1 MKARKRNII
10 SFAICALFV
19 AGLLAGSC
27 YIKEGKQNAVVPV
40 EGYNSKTQGE
50 IKWAYDAIS
59 GDSDS
64 PAMNLHIVGVYQN
77 GDFSKKITNDI
88 VIPDKVPECNE
99 DGKIIA
105 YHKVESLGDADAK
118 NKDSFFLGSFNV
130 TSSGIVV
137 DATACTGLKTVNDWA
152 FSQDAYGSVIE
163 GYGGRV
169 DIYLPDSLEKIG
181 TNCFN
186 QNLIYCN
193 SPNITLNGTDNTSS
207 GFAFCGP
214 ATTPENSLQTTYK
227 AKYRTNIPAILKD
240 PDKFPYIGAA
250 AKEVTLHADAPDGGE
265 VNRGGSGLKYDSVY
279 VFEGKEDEK
288 SRSFGN
294 IYPPKKDHYVF
305 EGYFEK
311 NTQIFDKD
319 GVLLKVPD
327 GTDVYAKW
335 TPEVYQV
342 SFRNNQNTNVQ
353 NEEHSYQEVFSP
365 NLPENFYPTIGYKLI
380 RWEKYSMNANG
391 ETVGEPEKLEPE
403 TTMTVDCNSIFK
415 AILEPIT
422 YTVSFNANGGEVK
435 DAELPNTFDKDYSL
449 TTASRYGY
457 TFDGWYT
464 AKNGGTKVTED
475 TQITRA
481 ENHTLYAHWTART
494 HKVVFDGNG
503 ATSGSM
509 DDLDVTYDTKANPTC
524 RFEKTG
530 YSFTGWSYAK
540 DGDVVD
546 DLSGKVD
553 TVIVYAIW
561 KPNTYK
567 VTFVTNSQS
576 KTEYKFTYDAW
587 EDFPYLYSKFY
598 DFAGWVTDR
607 TKTIPVTERE
617 TAVINYSSGK
627 NKWDIAK
634 DTTLYAAWYKKP
646 SVTFS
651 TKYSDTTAFLGD
663 RELDKTNE
671 VTYEYGE
678 KISSLIMKCNTN
690 RYIQSYRVETADGTE
705 VSAGTCEDKNS
716 TVTIP
721 FPSNYAL
728 KNNLKVYVEA
738 ANRTYGITYDT
749 LGGEFIGEYPKTY
762 SYGDEFDLP
771 TNVKKAGLYVCGWR
785 NTLNNKVMTKVDA
798 TTSGEL
804 SLQAIYES
812 TVYHVTTDLDGGT
825 LPDGVTIP
833 TEYKYKQ
840 SNIVLPQDVT
850 KQGHSFAGWY
860 CEELDAGVY
869 LIDTTKAMDYH
880 LKALWNLNNST
891 MDISQT
897 VEIDGTEKEIPY
909 AETPME
915 SNQWYY
921 NQLTD
926 VEKKIYTS
934 IYNYYKFDMSK
945 GKCQTEKTILCATD
959 KITLANMYQASE
971 AVCLDYP
978 SIYWIRNF
986 WHSDIKEKDGKYIS
1000 SIYPVFS
1007 YNETAFKADAL
1018 EYQGF
1023 FNSIIKDLDSAGIRQ
1038 ASIPKKIRLIHD
1050 YIVNTY
1056 SYRNETNILS
1066 ANTSNETRSIGYMMS
1081 HKEGCCESYAKM
1093 LKVLFDY
1100 YNIISTTVHSKDHR
1114 WNEVQINGKW
1124 YLLDAT
1130 WDDVEPISYNYFLK
1144 GSKSVTDEHHVIR
1157 NSYFCNKDGDI
1168 TDYGYYAAPPLSTE
1182 DYVEPVT
1189 PIQNSNNNN
1198 STNNTVIPKK
1208 NEAITSVTKGKV
1220 VYTVSGK
1227 YAVVKKCTSKKVKSV
1242 TILNK
1247 VKIGKKTYTVTS
1259 IAKNA
1264 FKGCK
1269 KLKKVT
1275 IKATKLKSIGKNAFK
1290 GIYKKATF
1298 KVPKKQLKKY
1308 KKLIQKK
1315 KTGFVKTMK
1324 VKK

>member
-1 MKARKRNII
+1 MINKYSLANAKTMFHLGLVVFLVCCVFCMGREKKTKALTYKHDGI
-10 SFAICALFV
+10 V
-19 AGLLAGSC
+19 
-27 YIKEGKQNAVVPV
+27 
-40 EGYNSKTQGE
+40 
-50 IKWAYDAIS
+50 WAFEAYEKHNT
-59 GDSDS
+59 
-64 PAMNLHIVGVYQN
+64 PAENVHIVGTTN
-77 GDFSKKITNDI
+77 GYLYTTITKDI
-88 VIPDKVPECNE
+88 IIPDEFLEYDENGNV
-99 DGKIIA
+99 IA
-105 YHKVESLGDADAK
+105 RHKVKSLGREGVTGE
-118 NKDSFFLGSFNV
+118 DSFFLDRTYV

-152 FSQDAYGSVIE
+152 FSQDGYGSKDE
-163 GYGGRV
+163 GYRGDV
-169 DIYLPDSLEKIG
+169 TIYLPDSLEKIG
-181 TNCFN
+181 QNCFN
-186 QNLIYCN
+186 QNLVYCN

-207 GFAFCGP
+207 GFAFRGP
-214 ATTPENSLQTTYK
+214 VTTPENTLKTVYK
-227 AKYRTNIPAILKD
+227 TKYKTNIPAILKD

-250 AKEVTLHADAPDGGE
+250 AKEVSLHADAPDGGE

-294 IYPPKKDHYVF
+294 IYPPKKEHYVF

-353 NEEHSYQEVFSP
+353 NEEHSYQEVFSA
-365 NLPENFYPTIGYKLI
+365 NLPDDFYPTVGYKLI

-391 ETVGEPEKLEPE
+391 EAVGEPEKLEPG

-475 TQITRA
+475 TQMTRA

-524 RFEKTG
+524 RYEKTG
-530 YSFTGWSYAK
+530 YSFAGWSYAK

-553 TVIVYAIW
+553 TVTVYAIW

-576 KTEYKFTYDAW
+576 KTEYEFTYDAW

-617 TAVINYSSGK
+617 TAIINYSSGK

-663 RELDKTNE
+663 RELNKTNE

-721 FPSNYAL
+721 FPSNYIL
-728 KNNLKVYVEA
+728 KNNLKVYVET

-771 TNVKKAGLYVCGWR
+771 TNVKKTGLYVCGWR
-785 NTLNNKVMTKVDA
+785 NTLNNKVMTKVEA

-812 TVYHVTTDLDGGT
+812 AVYYVTTDLDGGT
-825 LPDGVTIP
+825 LPDGVTMP

-840 SNIVLPQDVT
+840 NNIVLPQDVT
-850 KQGHSFAGWY
+850 KQGYSFAGWY
-860 CEELDAGVY
+860 LEDEDVIVTR
-869 LIDTTKAMDYH
+869 IDTTKAMDYH
-880 LKALWNLNNST
+880 LRALWNSNAST
-891 MDISQT
+891 TKVAGT
-897 VEIDGTEKEIPY
+897 VESDGTEKEIPY
-909 AETPME
+909 AEKPME

-926 VEKKIYTS
+926 VEKKIYTT
-934 IYNYYKFDMSK
+934 IYNYYKFDMDK
-945 GKCQTEKTILCATD
+945 GECRMENVKIVTKD
-959 KITLANMYQASE
+959 KITIANMYQAST
-971 AVCLDYP
+971 AVVLDNP
-978 SIYWIRNF
+978 SIFWIRYFN
-986 WHSDIKEKDGKYIS
+986 HSKIELGKDNGVYS
-1000 SIYPVFS
+1000 AGIYPVVGGGEKKVHEDALKYKTSFES
-1007 YNETAFKADAL
+1007 IILSLNETMKS
-1018 EYQGF
+1018 EISVH
-1023 FNSIIKDLDSAGIRQ
+1023 NK
-1038 ASIPKKIRLIHD
+1038 
-1050 YIVNTY
+1050 IVNIYDFVVKNGSVSCTKMIK
-1056 SYRNETNILS
+1056 IL
-1066 ANTSNETRSIGYMMS
+1066 
-1081 HKEGCCESYAKM
+1081 C
-1093 LKVLFDY
+1093 DY
-1100 YNIISTTVHSKDHR
+1100 YEIPCVIVFNKNKM
-1114 WNEVQINGKW
+1114 WNQVKINGNW
-1124 YLLDAT
+1124 YLLDASMDIGKT
-1130 WDDVEPISYNYFLK
+1130 SNYNCFLK
-1144 GSKSVTDEHHVIR
+1144 GR
-1157 NSYFCNKDGDI
+1157 NDLKCG
-1168 TDYGYYAAPPLSTE
+1168 GYQTISNYLCDMTGKLIKEYANYEMPILSEE
-1182 DYVEPVT
+1182 DYFEPQSL
-1189 PIQNSNNNN
+1189 IQNKNAMSLPSSNP
-1198 STNNTVIPKK
+1198 SKPIVAKAKT
-1208 NEAITSVTKGKV
+1208 VTKGKV
-1220 VYTVSGK
+1220 VYQISGK
-1227 YAVVKKCTSKKVKSV
+1227 SAFVKKVTSKKLKKV
-1242 TILNK
+1242 TIQKTVTIN
-1247 VKIGKKTYTVTS
+1247 GKKYKVTA

-1275 IKATKLKSIGKNAFK
+1275 IKTTKLKSIGKNAFK

-1298 KVPKKQLKKY
+1298 KVPKKYLKKY
-1308 KKLIQKK
+1308 KKMFTK

-1324 VKK
+1324 VRK

>member
-40 EGYNSKTQGE
+40 KGYNSKTQGE
-50 IKWAYDAIS
+50 IKWAYDTIS
-59 GDSDS
+59 GDNDS
-64 PAMNLHIVGVYQN
+64 PAMNLRIVGIYQN
-77 GDFSKKITNDI
+77 GDFSEKVTNDI

-99 DGKIIA
+99 DGEIIA

-152 FSQDAYGSVIE
+152 FSQDAYGNE
-163 GYGGRV
+163 MDGYGGRV

-181 TNCFN
+181 TNCFYRN
-186 QNLIYCN
+186 FIYCN
-193 SPNITLNGTDNTSS
+193 SPNITLDGTDNTSS
-207 GFAFCGP
+207 GFALCGP
-214 ATTPENSLQTTYK
+214 VTTPENSLQTTYK
-227 AKYRTNIPAILKD
+227 TKYRTNTPAILKD

-294 IYPPKKDHYVF
+294 IYPPKKEHYVF
-305 EGYFEK
+305 EGYYEGD
-311 NTQIFDKD
+311 TQIFDKD

-353 NEEHSYQEVFSP
+353 NEEHSYQEVFSA
-365 NLPENFYPTIGYKLI
+365 NLPENFYPTVGYKLI

-391 ETVGEPEKLEPE
+391 EAVGEPEKLEPG

-422 YTVSFNANGGEVK
+422 YTVSFDANGGEVK

-464 AKNGGTKVTED
+464 AKTGGTKVTED
-475 TQITRA
+475 TQMTRA

-524 RFEKTG
+524 RYEKTG
-530 YSFTGWSYAK
+530 YSFAGWSYTK

-567 VTFVTNSQS
+567 VTFVTNG
-576 KTEYKFTYDAW
+576 KTEEKYFTYDKKEVILAKTSD
-587 EDFPYLYSKFY
+587 EY
-598 DFAGWVTDR
+598 DFAGWVTDKER
-607 TKTIPVTERE
+607 VIPVEKRASEPISYTPGEA
-617 TAVINYSSGK
+617 TWTV
-627 NKWDIAK
+627 AK

-663 RELDKTNE
+663 RELNKANE

-721 FPSNYAL
+721 FPSNYVL

-749 LGGEFIGEYPKTY
+749 LGGEFVGDYPKTY

-812 TVYHVTTDLDGGT
+812 AVYYVTTDLDGGT
-825 LPDGVTIP
+825 LPDGVTMP

-840 SNIVLPQDVT
+840 NNIVLPQDVT
-850 KQGHSFAGWY
+850 KQGYSFVGWY
-860 CEELDAGVY
+860 LEDEDVIVTR
-869 LIDTTKAMDYH
+869 IDTTKAMDYH
-880 LKALWNLNNST
+880 LRALWNSNAST
-891 MDISQT
+891 TKVAGT
-897 VEIDGTEKEIPY
+897 VESDGTEKEIPY
-909 AETPME
+909 AEKPME

-926 VEKKIYTS
+926 VEKKIYTT
-934 IYNYYKFDMSK
+934 IYNYYKFDMDK
-945 GKCQTEKTILCATD
+945 GECRMENVKIVTKD
-959 KITLANMYQASE
+959 KITIANMYQAST
-971 AVCLDYP
+971 AVVLDNP
-978 SIYWIRNF
+978 SIFWIRYFN
-986 WHSDIKEKDGKYIS
+986 HTQMKEKDGVYTGTIH
-1000 SIYPVFS
+1000 PVLA
-1007 YNETAFKADAL
+1007 YHKTAFQADAL
-1018 EYQGF
+1018 EYGGF
-1023 FNSIIKDLDSAGIRQ
+1023 LQEIIKSLNNSGVQKVSTA
-1038 ASIPKKIRLIHD
+1038 KKLKLIHD
-1050 YIVNTY
+1050 YVVKTY
-1056 SYRNETNILS
+1056 SYRNNSHILS
-1066 ANTSNETRSIGYMMS
+1066 AAATNETRSVGYLMT

-1093 LKVLFDY
+1093 IKILCDY
-1100 YNIISTTVHSKDHR
+1100 YQIPCVTVYSLTHM
-1114 WNEVQINGKW
+1114 WNQVKIGNQW
-1124 YLLDAT
+1124 YLLDVT
-1130 WDDVEPISYNYFLK
+1130 WDDEEPVIYTYFLK
-1144 GSKSVTDEHHVIR
+1144 GAKSVIDEHHIVTSMFFSDCQGNGI
-1157 NSYFCNKDGDI
+1157 KD
-1168 TDYGYYAAPPLSTE
+1168 YANYSVPTLSKE
-1182 DYVEPVT
+1182 DYVEPVNPT
-1189 PIQNSNNNN
+1189 PNN
-1198 STNNTVIPKK
+1198 SQTAPKK
-1208 NEAITSVTKGKV
+1208 TKAVTSATKGKL
-1220 VYTVSGK
+1220 VYTISGK
-1227 YAVVKKCTSKKVKSV
+1227 HAVVKKCTSKKAKSV

-1259 IAKNA
+1259 ITKNA

-1298 KVPKKQLKKY
+1298 KVPKKYLKKY

-1315 KTGFVKTMK
+1315 KTGFKKTMK
-1324 VKK
+1324 VK

>member
-77 GDFSKKITNDI
+77 GDFSKKITKDI

-152 FSQDAYGSVIE
+152 FSQDAYGNEDE
-163 GYGGRV
+163 GYDGKV
-169 DIYLPDSLEKIG
+169 YIYLPDSLEKIG

-186 QNLIYCN
+186 RNLVYCN
-193 SPNITLNGTDNTSS
+193 SPNILLDGTDNTSS
-207 GFAFCGP
+207 GFAFRGP
-214 ATTPENSLQTTYK
+214 VTTPENTLKTVYK
-227 AKYRTNIPAILKD
+227 TKYKTNIPAILKD
-240 PDKFPYIGAA
+240 PDKFPYIGAT

-265 VNRGGSGLKYDSVY
+265 VNRGGSGLKYDSAY

-294 IYPPKKDHYVF
+294 IHPPKKEHYVF

-319 GVLLKVPD
+319 GVLLKVPN

-342 SFRNNQNTNVQ
+342 YFRNNQNTNVQ

-365 NLPENFYPTIGYKLI
+365 NLPDDFYPTVGYKLI
-380 RWEKYSMNANG
+380 RWEKYSMNTNG
-391 ETVGEPEKLEPE
+391 EAVGEPEKLEPG

-422 YTVSFNANGGEVK
+422 YTVSFDANGGEVK

-475 TQITRA
+475 TQMTRA

-509 DDLDVTYDTKANPTC
+509 DDLDVTYDTKTNPTC

-530 YSFTGWSYAK
+530 YSFAGWSYTK

-553 TVIVYAIW
+553 AVIVYAIW
-561 KPNTYK
+561 KQNTYK

-576 KTEYKFTYDAW
+576 KTEYEFTYDAW

-716 TVTIP
+716 TITIP

-749 LGGEFIGEYPKTY
+749 LGGEFVGEYPKTY

-785 NTLNNKVMTKVDA
+785 NTLNNKVMTKVEA

-812 TVYHVTTDLDGGT
+812 AVYYVTTDLDGGT
-825 LPDGVTIP
+825 LPDGVTMP

-840 SNIVLPQDVT
+840 NNIVLPQNVT
-850 KQGHSFAGWY
+850 KQGYSFAGWY
-860 CEELDAGVY
+860 LEDEDVIVTR
-869 LIDTTKAMDYH
+869 IDTTKAMDYH
-880 LKALWNLNNST
+880 LRALWNSNAST
-891 MDISQT
+891 TQVAGT
-897 VEIDGTEKEIPY
+897 VESDGTEKEIPY
-909 AETPME
+909 AEKPME

-921 NQLTD
+921 NRLTD
-926 VEKKIYTS
+926 VEKKIYTT
-934 IYNYYKFDMSK
+934 IYNYYKFDMDK
-945 GKCQTEKTILCATD
+945 GECRMENVKVVTKD
-959 KITLANMYQASE
+959 KITIANMYQAST
-971 AVCLDYP
+971 AVVLDNP
-978 SIYWIRNF
+978 SIFWIRYFN
-986 WHSDIKEKDGKYIS
+986 HTQMKEKDGVYTGTIH
-1000 SIYPVFS
+1000 PVLA
-1007 YNETAFKADAL
+1007 YYKTAFQADAL
-1018 EYQGF
+1018 EYGGF
-1023 FNSIIKDLDSAGIRQ
+1023 LQEIIKSLNNSGVQKVSTA
-1038 ASIPKKIRLIHD
+1038 KKLKLIHD
-1050 YIVNTY
+1050 YVVKTY
-1056 SYRNETNILS
+1056 SYRNNSHILS
-1066 ANTSNETRSIGYMMS
+1066 AAATNETRSVGYLMT

-1093 LKVLFDY
+1093 IKILCDY
-1100 YNIISTTVHSKDHR
+1100 YQIPCVTVYSLTHM
-1114 WNEVQINGKW
+1114 WNQVKIGNQW

-1130 WDDVEPISYNYFLK
+1130 WDDEEPVVYTYFLK
-1144 GSKSVTDEHHVIR
+1144 GAKSVIDEHHIVTSMFFSDCQGNGI
-1157 NSYFCNKDGDI
+1157 KD
-1168 TDYGYYAAPPLSTE
+1168 YANYSVPTLSKE
-1182 DYVEPVT
+1182 DYVEPVN
-1189 PIQNSNNNN
+1189 PAPNN
-1198 STNNTVIPKK
+1198 SQTAPKK
-1208 NEAITSVTKGKV
+1208 SKAVTSATKGKV
-1220 VYTVSGK
+1220 VYAISGK
-1227 YAVVKKCTSKKVKSV
+1227 YAVVKKCTSKKAKSV

-1259 IAKNA
+1259 IAENA

-1269 KLKKVT
+1269 KLKRVT
-1275 IKATKLKSIGKNAFK
+1275 IKAIKLKSIGKNAFK

-1315 KTGFVKTMK
+1315 KTGFKKTMK
-1324 VKK
+1324 VK

>member
-40 EGYNSKTQGE
+40 KGYNSKTQGE
-50 IKWAYDAIS
+50 IKWAYDTIS
-59 GDSDS
+59 GDNDS
-64 PAMNLHIVGVYQN
+64 PAMNLRIVGIYQN
-77 GDFSKKITNDI
+77 GDFSEKVTNDI
-88 VIPDKVPECNE
+88 VIPDKVPECDE
-99 DGKIIA
+99 DGEIIA

-152 FSQDAYGSVIE
+152 FSQDGYGSKDE
-163 GYGGRV
+163 GYRGDV
-169 DIYLPDSLEKIG
+169 TIYLPDSLEKIG
-181 TNCFN
+181 QNCFN
-186 QNLIYCN
+186 QNLVYCN
-193 SPNITLNGTDNTSS
+193 SPNITLDGTDNTSS
-207 GFAFCGP
+207 GFAFRGP
-214 ATTPENSLQTTYK
+214 VTTPENTLKTVYK
-227 AKYRTNIPAILKD
+227 TKYKTNIPAILKD

-305 EGYFEK
+305 EGYFEGD
-311 NTQIFDKD
+311 TQIFDKD

-353 NEEHSYQEVFSP
+353 NEEHSYQEVFSA
-365 NLPENFYPTIGYKLI
+365 NLPDDFYPTVGYKLI
-380 RWEKYSMNANG
+380 RWEKYSMNVNG
-391 ETVGEPEKLEPE
+391 EAVGEPEKLEPG

-422 YTVSFNANGGEVK
+422 YTVSFDANGGEVK

-464 AKNGGTKVTED
+464 AKTGGTKVTED
-475 TQITRA
+475 TQMTRA

-524 RFEKTG
+524 RYEKTG
-530 YSFTGWSYAK
+530 YSFAGWSYAK

-561 KPNTYK
+561 KSNTYK
-567 VTFVTNSQS
+567 VTFVTNGKSEE
-576 KTEYKFTYDAW
+576 KYFTYDKKEVILAKTSD
-587 EDFPYLYSKFY
+587 EY
-598 DFAGWVTDR
+598 DFAGWVMDKERVISVEKRASEPISYT
-607 TKTIPVTERE
+607 PGEVTW
-617 TAVINYSSGK
+617 TV
-627 NKWDIAK
+627 AK

-651 TKYSDTTAFLGD
+651 TKYSDTAAFLGD
-663 RELDKTNE
+663 RELNKANE

-705 VSAGTCEDKNS
+705 VSAGTCEDKSS

-721 FPSNYAL
+721 FPSNYVL

-749 LGGEFIGEYPKTY
+749 LGGEFIGDYPKTY

-771 TNVKKAGLYVCGWR
+771 TNVKKKGFYVCGWR
-785 NTLNNKVMTKVDA
+785 NTLNNKVMTKVET

-804 SLQAIYES
+804 SLQAIYEN
-812 TVYHVTTDLDGGT
+812 TVYRITTDLNGGT
-825 LPDGVTIP
+825 LPDGVTMP

-840 SNIVLPQDVT
+840 NNIVLPQDVT
-850 KQGHSFAGWY
+850 KQGYSFAGWY
-860 CEELDAGVY
+860 LEDEDVIVTR
-869 LIDTTKAMDYH
+869 IDTTKAMDYH
-880 LKALWNLNNST
+880 LRALWNSNAST
-891 MDISQT
+891 TKVAGT
-897 VEIDGTEKEIPY
+897 VESDGTEKEIPY
-909 AETPME
+909 AEKPME

-926 VEKKIYTS
+926 VEKKIYTT
-934 IYNYYKFDMSK
+934 IYNYYKFDMDK
-945 GKCQTEKTILCATD
+945 GECRMENVKIVTKD
-959 KITLANMYQASE
+959 KITIANMYQAST
-971 AVCLDYP
+971 AVVLDNP
-978 SIYWIRNF
+978 SIFWIRYFN
-986 WHSDIKEKDGKYIS
+986 HTQMKEKDGVYTGTIH
-1000 SIYPVFS
+1000 PVLA
-1007 YNETAFKADAL
+1007 YHKTAFQADAL
-1018 EYQGF
+1018 EYGGF
-1023 FNSIIKDLDSAGIRQ
+1023 LQEIIKSLNNSGVQKVSTA
-1038 ASIPKKIRLIHD
+1038 KKLKLIHD
-1050 YIVNTY
+1050 YVVKTY
-1056 SYRNETNILS
+1056 SYRNNSHILS
-1066 ANTSNETRSIGYMMS
+1066 AAATNETRSVGYLMT

-1093 LKVLFDY
+1093 IKILCDY
-1100 YNIISTTVHSKDHR
+1100 YQIPCVTVYSLTHM
-1114 WNEVQINGKW
+1114 WNQVKIGNQW
-1124 YLLDAT
+1124 YLLDVT
-1130 WDDVEPISYNYFLK
+1130 WDDEEPVVYTYFLK
-1144 GSKSVTDEHHVIR
+1144 GAKSVIDEHHIVTSMFFSDCQGNGI
-1157 NSYFCNKDGDI
+1157 KD
-1168 TDYGYYAAPPLSTE
+1168 YANYSVPTLSKE
-1182 DYVEPVT
+1182 DYVEPVNPT
-1189 PIQNSNNNN
+1189 PNN
-1198 STNNTVIPKK
+1198 SQTAPKK
-1208 NEAITSVTKGKV
+1208 TKAVTSATKGKL
-1220 VYTVSGK
+1220 VYTISGK
-1227 YAVVKKCTSKKVKSV
+1227 HAVVKKCTSKKVKSV

-1259 IAKNA
+1259 ITKNA

-1275 IKATKLKSIGKNAFK
+1275 IKAAKLKSIGKNAFK
-1290 GIYKKATF
+1290 GIYKKVTF

-1315 KTGFVKTMK
+1315 KTGFKKTMK
-1324 VKK
+1324 VK

>member
-27 YIKEGKQNAVVPV
+27 YIKEGKQNAVS
-40 EGYNSKTQGE
+40 GYAGTEQGDIIWE
-50 IKWAYDAIS
+50 YDTVS
-59 GDSDS
+59 GDESS
-64 PAMNLHIVGVYQN
+64 AARNVHIIGVYQD
-77 GDFSKKITNDI
+77 GKFSKKITKDI

-152 FSQDAYGSVIE
+152 FSQDAYGTDEE
-163 GYGGRV
+163 GNFGKV
-169 DIYLPDSLEKIG
+169 KVYLPDVTEIIG
-181 TNCFN
+181 EHCFA
-186 QNLIYCN
+186 QNTVYCN
-193 SPNITLNGTDNTSS
+193 SPNITLKNEDDETLS
-207 GFAFCGP
+207 AFRFFGP
-214 ATTPENSLQTTYK
+214 ATIPENTLMTTYK
-227 AKYRTNIPAILKD
+227 TKYRTSMPSTFPD

-305 EGYFEK
+305 EGYFEGDMQIYDK
-311 NTQIFDKD
+311 NGT
-319 GVLLKVPD
+319 LLKVPD

-391 ETVGEPEKLEPE
+391 EAVGEPEKLEPG

-422 YTVSFNANGGEVK
+422 YTVSFDANGGEVK

-475 TQITRA
+475 TQMTRA

-651 TKYSDTTAFLGD
+651 TKHSDTIAFLGD

-749 LGGEFIGEYPKTY
+749 LGGEFVGDYPKTY

-771 TNVKKAGLYVCGWR
+771 TNVKRKGFYVCGWR
-785 NTLNNKVMTKVDA
+785 NTLNNKVMTKVEA

-860 CEELDAGVY
+860 LEDEDVIVTR
-869 LIDTTKAMDYH
+869 IDTTKAMDYH
-880 LKALWNLNNST
+880 LRALWSSNAST
-891 MDISQT
+891 TKIVGT
-897 VEIDGTEKEIPY
+897 VESDGTEKEIPY
-909 AETPME
+909 AEKPME

-921 NQLTD
+921 NRLTD
-926 VEKKIYTS
+926 VEKKIYTT
-934 IYNYYKFDMSK
+934 IYNYYKFDMDK
-945 GKCQTEKTILCATD
+945 GECRMENVKVVTKD
-959 KITLANMYQASE
+959 KITIANMYQAST
-971 AVCLDYP
+971 AVVLDNP
-978 SIYWIRNF
+978 SIFWIRYFN
-986 WHSDIKEKDGKYIS
+986 HTQMKEKDGVYTGTIH
-1000 SIYPVFS
+1000 PVLA
-1007 YNETAFKADAL
+1007 YYKTAFQADAL
-1018 EYQGF
+1018 EYGGF
-1023 FNSIIKDLDSAGIRQ
+1023 LQEIIKSLNNSGVQ
-1038 ASIPKKIRLIHD
+1038 KVSTSKKLKLIHD
-1050 YIVNTY
+1050 YVVKTY
-1056 SYRNETNILS
+1056 SYRNNSHILS
-1066 ANTSNETRSIGYMMS
+1066 AAATNETRSVGYLMT

-1093 LKVLFDY
+1093 IKILCDY
-1100 YNIISTTVHSKDHR
+1100 YQIPCVTVYSLTHM
-1114 WNEVQINGKW
+1114 WNQVKIGNQW

-1130 WDDVEPISYNYFLK
+1130 WDDEEPVVYTYFLK
-1144 GSKSVTDEHHVIR
+1144 GAKSVIDEHHIVTSMFFSDCQGNGI
-1157 NSYFCNKDGDI
+1157 KD
-1168 TDYGYYAAPPLSTE
+1168 YANYSVPTLSKD
-1182 DYVEPVT
+1182 DYVEPVNPT
-1189 PIQNSNNNN
+1189 PNN
-1198 STNNTVIPKK
+1198 SQTAPKK
-1208 NEAITSVTKGKV
+1208 SKAVTSATKGKV
-1220 VYTVSGK
+1220 VYAISGK
-1227 YAVVKKCTSKKVKSV
+1227 YAVVKKCTSKKAKSV

-1275 IKATKLKSIGKNAFK
+1275 IKAAKLKSIGKNAFK

-1315 KTGFVKTMK
+1315 KTGFKKTMK
-1324 VKK
+1324 VK

>member
-77 GDFSKKITNDI
+77 GDFSKKITKDI

-152 FSQDAYGSVIE
+152 FSQDAYGTE
-163 GYGGRV
+163 DYGYGGRV

-181 TNCFN
+181 TNCFYRN
-186 QNLIYCN
+186 FIYCN
-193 SPNITLNGTDNTSS
+193 SPNITLNGIDNTSG
-207 GFAFCGP
+207 GFAFRGP
-214 ATTPENSLQTTYK
+214 VTTPENSLQTTYK

-265 VNRGGSGLKYDSVY
+265 INRGGSGLKYDSVY

-294 IYPPKKDHYVF
+294 IHPPKKDHYVF

-380 RWEKYSMNANG
+380 RWEKYSMNADG
-391 ETVGEPEKLEPE
+391 EAVGEPEKLEPE

-422 YTVSFNANGGEVK
+422 YTVSFDANGGEVK

-464 AKNGGTKVTED
+464 AKSGGTKVTED
-475 TQITRA
+475 TQMTRA

-576 KTEYKFTYDAW
+576 KTEYEFTYDAW

-651 TKYSDTTAFLGD
+651 TKYNDTTAFLGD

-721 FPSNYAL
+721 FPSNSAL

-749 LGGEFIGEYPKTY
+749 LGGEFVGDYPKTY
-762 SYGDEFDLP
+762 TYGDELELP
-771 TNVKKAGLYVCGWR
+771 TNVMKKGLYICGWR
-785 NTLNNKVMTKVDA
+785 NTLNHKMITKIDT

-804 SLQAIYES
+804 YLQAVYENA
-812 TVYHVTTDLDGGT
+812 VYRVITDLDGGT
-825 LPDGVTIP
+825 LANGATIP
-833 TEYKYKQ
+833 TEYKYKGE
-840 SNIVLPQDVT
+840 NKLLPFEVT
-850 KQGHSFAGWY
+850 KPGYSFAGWY
-860 CEELDAGVY
+860 CEEIDACIY
-869 LIDTTKAMDYH
+869 FISTSEAMDYH
-880 LKALWNLNNST
+880 IKALWNSKAST
-891 MDISQT
+891 TNISQT
-897 VEIDGTEKEIPY
+897 VESTGKEKEIPY
-909 AETPME
+909 AEKPME

-921 NQLTD
+921 NRLNE

-934 IYNYYKFDMSK
+934 IYNYYKFDMDK
-945 GKCQTEKTILCATD
+945 GECKTENVKIVTFD
-959 KITLANMYQASE
+959 KVTQNNVETAAS
-971 AVCLDYP
+971 AVVQDNP
-978 SIYWIRNF
+978 SIFWIDNF
-986 WHSDIKEKDGKYIS
+986 GATSVKENAGKYS
-1000 SIYPVFS
+1000 VGLYPFFS
-1007 YNETAFKADAL
+1007 YNEKNFQSDAL
-1018 EYQGF
+1018 QYKGYL
-1023 FNSIIKDLDSAGIRQ
+1023 NGIITELDKNGIQ
-1038 ASIPKKIRLIHD
+1038 NKSVSQKVKAIHD
-1050 YIVNTY
+1050 YVAKTY
-1056 SYRNETNILS
+1056 YYRDQTNILNAETDDELRS
-1066 ANTSNETRSIGYMMS
+1066 AAYMMS
-1081 HKEGCCESYAKM
+1081 NKEGCCVSYAKM
-1093 LKVLFDY
+1093 VKILCDY
-1100 YNIISTTVHSKDHR
+1100 YNITCMTVVSHDHM
-1114 WNEVQINGKW
+1114 WNEIQINGKW

-1130 WDDVEPISYNYFLK
+1130 WDDKEPISYNYFLK
-1144 GSKSVTDEHHVIR
+1144 GSKSVTDVHHQVV
-1157 NSYFCNKDGDI
+1157 SYRFCTAKGEPVTEFANFPMPVLSKD
-1168 TDYGYYAAPPLSTE
+1168 
-1182 DYVEPVT
+1182 DYVEPIVLKR
-1189 PIQNSNNNN
+1189 NA
-1198 STNNTVIPKK
+1198 KK
-1208 NEAITSVTKGKV
+1208 ATTSATKGKV
-1220 VYTVSGK
+1220 VYAISGK

-1275 IKATKLKSIGKNAFK
+1275 IKAAKLKSIGKNAFK

-1298 KVPKKQLKKY
+1298 KVPKKYLKKY

>member
-40 EGYNSKTQGE
+40 KGYNSKTQGE
-50 IKWAYDAIS
+50 IKWAYDTIS
-59 GDSDS
+59 GDNDS
-64 PAMNLHIVGVYQN
+64 PAMNLRIVGIYQN
-77 GDFSKKITNDI
+77 GDFSEKVTNDI
-88 VIPDKVPECNE
+88 VIPDKVPECDE
-99 DGKIIA
+99 DGEIIA

-152 FSQDAYGSVIE
+152 FSQDGYGSKDE
-163 GYGGRV
+163 GYRGDV
-169 DIYLPDSLEKIG
+169 TIYLPDSLEKIG
-181 TNCFN
+181 QNCFN
-186 QNLIYCN
+186 QNLVYCN
-193 SPNITLNGTDNTSS
+193 SPNITLDGTDNTSS
-207 GFAFCGP
+207 GFAFRGP
-214 ATTPENSLQTTYK
+214 VTTPENTLKTVYK
-227 AKYRTNIPAILKD
+227 TKYKTNIPAILKD

-305 EGYFEK
+305 EGYYEGD
-311 NTQIFDKD
+311 TQIFDKD

-365 NLPENFYPTIGYKLI
+365 NLPDDFYPTVGYKLV
-380 RWEKYSMNANG
+380 RWEKYSMNTNG
-391 ETVGEPEKLEPE
+391 EAVGEPEKLEPG

-422 YTVSFNANGGEVK
+422 YTVSFDANGGEVK

-464 AKNGGTKVTED
+464 AKTGGTKVTED
-475 TQITRA
+475 TQMTRA

-530 YSFTGWSYAK
+530 YSFAGWSYAK
-540 DGDVVD
+540 DGDVVE

-553 TVIVYAIW
+553 TVTVYAIW

-567 VTFVTNSQS
+567 VTFVTNGKSEE
-576 KTEYKFTYDAW
+576 KYFTYDKKEVILAKTSD
-587 EDFPYLYSKFY
+587 EY
-598 DFAGWVTDR
+598 DFAGWVMDKERVISVEKRASEPISYT
-607 TKTIPVTERE
+607 PGEVTW
-617 TAVINYSSGK
+617 TV
-627 NKWDIAK
+627 AK

-663 RELDKTNE
+663 RELNKANE

-705 VSAGTCEDKNS
+705 VSAGTCEDKSS

-721 FPSNYAL
+721 FPSNYVL

-812 TVYHVTTDLDGGT
+812 AVYYVTTDLDGGT
-825 LPDGVTIP
+825 LPDGVTMP

-840 SNIVLPQDVT
+840 NNIVLPQDVT
-850 KQGHSFAGWY
+850 KQGYSFAGWY
-860 CEELDAGVY
+860 LEDEDVIVTR
-869 LIDTTKAMDYH
+869 IDTTKAMDYH
-880 LKALWNLNNST
+880 LRALWNSNAST
-891 MDISQT
+891 TQVAGT
-897 VEIDGTEKEIPY
+897 VESDGTEKEIPY
-909 AETPME
+909 AEKPME

-926 VEKKIYTS
+926 VEKKIYTT
-934 IYNYYKFDMSK
+934 IYNYYKFDMDK
-945 GKCQTEKTILCATD
+945 GECRMENVKIVTKD
-959 KITLANMYQASE
+959 KITIANMYQAST
-971 AVCLDYP
+971 AVVLDNP
-978 SIYWIRNF
+978 SIFWIRYFN
-986 WHSDIKEKDGKYIS
+986 HTQVKEKDGVYTGTVH
-1000 SIYPVFS
+1000 PVLA
-1007 YNETAFKADAL
+1007 YHKTAFQADAL
-1018 EYQGF
+1018 EYGGF
-1023 FNSIIKDLDSAGIRQ
+1023 LQEIIKSLNNSGVQKVSTA
-1038 ASIPKKIRLIHD
+1038 KKLKLIHD
-1050 YIVNTY
+1050 YVVKTY
-1056 SYRNETNILS
+1056 SYRNNSHILS
-1066 ANTSNETRSIGYMMS
+1066 AAATNETRSVGYLMT

-1093 LKVLFDY
+1093 IKILCDY
-1100 YNIISTTVHSKDHR
+1100 YQIPCVTVYSLTHM
-1114 WNEVQINGKW
+1114 WNQVKIGNQW
-1124 YLLDAT
+1124 YLLDVT
-1130 WDDVEPISYNYFLK
+1130 WDDEEPVVYTYFLK
-1144 GSKSVTDEHHVIR
+1144 GAKSVIDEHHIVTSMFFSDCQGNGI
-1157 NSYFCNKDGDI
+1157 KD
-1168 TDYGYYAAPPLSTE
+1168 YANYSVPTLSKE
-1182 DYVEPVT
+1182 DYVEPVNPT
-1189 PIQNSNNNN
+1189 PNN
-1198 STNNTVIPKK
+1198 SQTAPKK
-1208 NEAITSVTKGKV
+1208 TKAVTSATKGKL
-1220 VYTVSGK
+1220 VYTISGK
-1227 YAVVKKCTSKKVKSV
+1227 HAVVKKCTSKKAKSV

-1298 KVPKKQLKKY
+1298 KVPKKYLKKY

-1315 KTGFVKTMK
+1315 KTGFKKTMK
-1324 VKK
+1324 VK

>member
-27 YIKEGKQNAVVPV
+27 YIKEGKQNAVS
-40 EGYNSKTQGE
+40 GYAAKEQGQ
-50 IKWAYDAIS
+50 IKWEYDTIS
-59 GDSDS
+59 GDSNS
-64 PAMNLHIVGVYQN
+64 PARNVHVVGEYQE
-77 GDFSKKITNDI
+77 GDFATDITKDI
-88 VIPDKVPECNE
+88 VIPDKVPECDSKGN
-99 DGKIIA
+99 IIA
-105 YHKVESLGDADAK
+105 YHKVESIGA
-118 NKDSFFLGSFNV
+118 NKVSDEDSFFSGSFNV

-152 FSQDAYGSVIE
+152 FSQDGYGSKDE
-163 GYGGRV
+163 GYRGDV
-169 DIYLPDSLEKIG
+169 TIYLPDSLEKIG
-181 TNCFN
+181 QNCFN
-186 QNLIYCN
+186 QNLVYCN
-193 SPNITLNGTDNTSS
+193 SPNIILDGTDNTSS
-207 GFAFCGP
+207 GFAFRGP
-214 ATTPENSLQTTYK
+214 VTTPENTLKTVYK
-227 AKYRTNIPAILKD
+227 TKYKTNIPAILKD

-305 EGYFEK
+305 EGYFEGD
-311 NTQIFDKD
+311 TQIFDKD

-342 SFRNNQNTNVQ
+342 SFRNNQNANVQ

-365 NLPENFYPTIGYKLI
+365 NLPENFYPTVGYKLI

-391 ETVGEPEKLEPE
+391 EAVGEPEKLEPE
-403 TTMTVDCNSIFK
+403 TTMMVDCNSIFK

-422 YTVSFNANGGEVK
+422 YTVSFDANGGEVK

-475 TQITRA
+475 TQMTRA

-509 DDLDVTYDTKANPTC
+509 DDLDVTYDTKVNPTC

-530 YSFTGWSYAK
+530 YSFAGWSYAK

-567 VTFVTNSQS
+567 VTFVTNGKSEE
-576 KTEYKFTYDAW
+576 KYFTYDKKEVILAKTSD
-587 EDFPYLYSKFY
+587 EY
-598 DFAGWVTDR
+598 DFAGWVTDKER
-607 TKTIPVTERE
+607 VIPVEKRVSEPISYTPGE
-617 TAVINYSSGK
+617 VI
-627 NKWDIAK
+627 WTVAK

-651 TKYSDTTAFLGD
+651 TKYSDTTAFLGN
-663 RELDKTNE
+663 RELNKANE

-721 FPSNYAL
+721 FPSNYVL

-771 TNVKKAGLYVCGWR
+771 TNVKKAGLHVCGWR
-785 NTLNNKVMTKVDA
+785 NTLNNKVMTKVEV

-812 TVYHVTTDLDGGT
+812 TVYHVTADLDGGT

-860 CEELDAGVY
+860 LEDEDVIVTR
-869 LIDTTKAMDYH
+869 IDTTKAMDYH
-880 LKALWNLNNST
+880 LRALWSSNAST
-891 MDISQT
+891 TKIAGT
-897 VEIDGTEKEIPY
+897 VESDGTEKEIPY
-909 AETPME
+909 AEKPME

-921 NQLTD
+921 NRLTD
-926 VEKKIYTS
+926 VEKKIYTT
-934 IYNYYKFDMSK
+934 IYNYYKFDMDK
-945 GKCQTEKTILCATD
+945 GECRMENVKVVTKD
-959 KITLANMYQASE
+959 KITIANMYQAST
-971 AVCLDYP
+971 AVVLDNP
-978 SIYWIRNF
+978 SIFWIRYFN
-986 WHSDIKEKDGKYIS
+986 HTQMKEKDGVYTGTIH
-1000 SIYPVFS
+1000 PVPA
-1007 YNETAFKADAL
+1007 YYKTAFQADAL
-1018 EYQGF
+1018 EYGGF
-1023 FNSIIKDLDSAGIRQ
+1023 LQEIIKSLNNSGVQKVSTA
-1038 ASIPKKIRLIHD
+1038 KKLKLIHD
-1050 YIVNTY
+1050 YVVKTY
-1056 SYRNETNILS
+1056 SYRNNSHILS
-1066 ANTSNETRSIGYMMS
+1066 AAATNETRSVGYLMT

-1093 LKVLFDY
+1093 IKILCDY
-1100 YNIISTTVHSKDHR
+1100 YQIPCVTVYSLTHM
-1114 WNEVQINGKW
+1114 WNQVKIGNQW

-1130 WDDVEPISYNYFLK
+1130 WDDEEPVVYTYFLK
-1144 GSKSVTDEHHVIR
+1144 GAKSVIDEHHIVTSMFFSDCQGNGI
-1157 NSYFCNKDGDI
+1157 KD
-1168 TDYGYYAAPPLSTE
+1168 YANYSVPTLSKE
-1182 DYVEPVT
+1182 DYVEPVNPT
-1189 PIQNSNNNN
+1189 PNN
-1198 STNNTVIPKK
+1198 SQTAPKK
-1208 NEAITSVTKGKV
+1208 SKAVTSATKGKV
-1220 VYTVSGK
+1220 VYAISGK
-1227 YAVVKKCTSKKVKSV
+1227 YAVVKKCTSKKAKSV

-1269 KLKKVT
+1269 KLKRVT
-1275 IKATKLKSIGKNAFK
+1275 IKAAKLKSIGKNAFK
-1290 GIYKKATF
+1290 GIYKKAAF

-1315 KTGFVKTMK
+1315 KTGFKKTMK
-1324 VKK
+1324 VK

>member
-40 EGYNSKTQGE
+40 KGYNSKTQGE
-50 IKWAYDAIS
+50 IKWAYDTIS
-59 GDSDS
+59 GDNDS
-64 PAMNLHIVGVYQN
+64 PAMNLRIVGIYQN
-77 GDFSKKITNDI
+77 GDFSEKVTNDI
-88 VIPDKVPECNE
+88 VIPDKVPECDE
-99 DGKIIA
+99 DGEIIA

-137 DATACTGLKTVNDWA
+137 DATACTGLKMVNDWA
-152 FSQDAYGSVIE
+152 FSQSGYGDKDE
-163 GYGGRV
+163 GYRGDV
-169 DIYLPDSLEKIG
+169 NIYLPDSLEIIG
-181 TNCFN
+181 KNCFKN
-186 QNLIYCN
+186 NLVYCN
-193 SPNITLNGTDNTSS
+193 SPNITLIDSQDSTD
-207 GFAFCGP
+207 GFAFRGP
-214 ATTPENSLQTTYK
+214 VTTPENTLKTVYK
-227 AKYRTNIPAILKD
+227 TKYKTNIPAILKD

-288 SRSFGN
+288 SRSFSN

-305 EGYFEK
+305 EGYYEGD
-311 NTQIFDKD
+311 TQIFDKD

-327 GTDVYAKW
+327 GTGVYAKW

-365 NLPENFYPTIGYKLI
+365 NLPENFYPSVGYKLI
-380 RWEKYSMNANG
+380 RWEKYSMNTNG
-391 ETVGEPEKLEPE
+391 EAVGEPEKLEPG

-422 YTVSFNANGGEVK
+422 YTVSFDANGGEVK

-475 TQITRA
+475 TQMTRA

-524 RFEKTG
+524 RYEKTG
-530 YSFTGWSYAK
+530 YSFAGWSYAK

-553 TVIVYAIW
+553 TVTVYAIW

-567 VTFVTNSQS
+567 VTFVTNGKSEE
-576 KTEYKFTYDAW
+576 KYFTYDKKEVILAKTSD
-587 EDFPYLYSKFY
+587 EY
-598 DFAGWVTDR
+598 DFAGWVMDKERVISVEKRASEPISYT
-607 TKTIPVTERE
+607 PGEVTW
-617 TAVINYSSGK
+617 TV
-627 NKWDIAK
+627 AK

-663 RELDKTNE
+663 RELDKANE

-705 VSAGTCEDKNS
+705 VSAGTCEDKSS

-721 FPSNYAL
+721 FSSNYAL

-749 LGGEFIGEYPKTY
+749 LGGEFVGDYPKTY

-771 TNVKKAGLYVCGWR
+771 TNVKKTGLYVCGWR
-785 NTLNNKVMTKVDA
+785 NTLNNKVMTKVET

-804 SLQAIYES
+804 SLQAIYEN
-812 TVYHVTTDLDGGT
+812 TVYRITTDLNGGT
-825 LPDGVTIP
+825 LPDGVTMP

-840 SNIVLPQDVT
+840 NNIVLPQDVT
-850 KQGHSFAGWY
+850 KQGYSFAGWY
-860 CEELDAGVY
+860 LEDEDVIVTR
-869 LIDTTKAMDYH
+869 IDTTKAMDYH
-880 LKALWNLNNST
+880 LRALWNSNAST
-891 MDISQT
+891 TKVAGT
-897 VEIDGTEKEIPY
+897 VESDGTEKEIPY
-909 AETPME
+909 AEKPME

-926 VEKKIYTS
+926 VEKKIYTT
-934 IYNYYKFDMSK
+934 IYNYYKFDMDK
-945 GKCQTEKTILCATD
+945 GECRMENVKIVTKD
-959 KITLANMYQASE
+959 KITIANMYQAST
-971 AVCLDYP
+971 AVVLDNP
-978 SIYWIRNF
+978 SIFWIRYFN
-986 WHSDIKEKDGKYIS
+986 HTQMKEKDGVYTGTIH
-1000 SIYPVFS
+1000 PVLA
-1007 YNETAFKADAL
+1007 YHKTAFQADAL
-1018 EYQGF
+1018 EYGGF
-1023 FNSIIKDLDSAGIRQ
+1023 LQEIIKSLNNSGVQKVSTA
-1038 ASIPKKIRLIHD
+1038 KKLKLIHD
-1050 YIVNTY
+1050 YVVKTY
-1056 SYRNETNILS
+1056 SYRNNSHILS
-1066 ANTSNETRSIGYMMS
+1066 AAATNETRSVGYLMT

-1093 LKVLFDY
+1093 IKILCDY
-1100 YNIISTTVHSKDHR
+1100 YQIPCVTVYSLTHM
-1114 WNEVQINGKW
+1114 WNQVKIGNQW
-1124 YLLDAT
+1124 YLLDVT
-1130 WDDVEPISYNYFLK
+1130 WDDEEPVVYTYFLK
-1144 GSKSVTDEHHVIR
+1144 GAKSVIDEHHIVTSMFFSDCQGNGI
-1157 NSYFCNKDGDI
+1157 KD
-1168 TDYGYYAAPPLSTE
+1168 YANYSVPTLSKE
-1182 DYVEPVT
+1182 DYVEPVNPT
-1189 PIQNSNNNN
+1189 PNN
-1198 STNNTVIPKK
+1198 SQTAPKK
-1208 NEAITSVTKGKV
+1208 TKAVTSATKGKL
-1220 VYTVSGK
+1220 VYTISGK
-1227 YAVVKKCTSKKVKSV
+1227 HAVVKKCTSKKVKSV

-1259 IAKNA
+1259 ITKNA

-1275 IKATKLKSIGKNAFK
+1275 IKAAKLKSIGKNAFK
-1290 GIYKKATF
+1290 GIYKKVTF

-1315 KTGFVKTMK
+1315 KTGFKKTMK
-1324 VKK
+1324 VK

>member
-40 EGYNSKTQGE
+40 KGYNSKTQGE
-50 IKWAYDAIS
+50 IKWAYDTIS
-59 GDSDS
+59 GDNDS
-64 PAMNLHIVGVYQN
+64 PAMNLRIVGIYQN
-77 GDFSKKITNDI
+77 GDFSEKVTNDI
-88 VIPDKVPECNE
+88 VIPDKVPECDE
-99 DGKIIA
+99 DGEIIA

-152 FSQDAYGSVIE
+152 FSQDGYGSKDE
-163 GYGGRV
+163 GYRGDV
-169 DIYLPDSLEKIG
+169 TIYLPDSLEKIG
-181 TNCFN
+181 QNCFN
-186 QNLIYCN
+186 QNLVYCN
-193 SPNITLNGTDNTSS
+193 SPNITLDGTDNTSS
-207 GFAFCGP
+207 GFAFRGP
-214 ATTPENSLQTTYK
+214 VTTPENTLKTVYK
-227 AKYRTNIPAILKD
+227 TKYKTNIPAILKD

-305 EGYFEK
+305 EGYYEGD
-311 NTQIFDKD
+311 TQIFDKD

-365 NLPENFYPTIGYKLI
+365 NLPDDFYPTVGYKLV
-380 RWEKYSMNANG
+380 RWEKYSMNTNG
-391 ETVGEPEKLEPE
+391 EAVGEPEKLEPG

-422 YTVSFNANGGEVK
+422 YTVSFDANGGEVK

-464 AKNGGTKVTED
+464 AKTGGTKVTED
-475 TQITRA
+475 TQMTRA

-530 YSFTGWSYAK
+530 YSFAGWSYAK
-540 DGDVVD
+540 DGDVVE

-553 TVIVYAIW
+553 TVTVYAIW

-567 VTFVTNSQS
+567 VTFVTNGKSEE
-576 KTEYKFTYDAW
+576 KYFTYDKKEVILAKTSD
-587 EDFPYLYSKFY
+587 EY
-598 DFAGWVTDR
+598 DFAGWVMDKERVISVEKRASEPISYT
-607 TKTIPVTERE
+607 PGEVTW
-617 TAVINYSSGK
+617 TV
-627 NKWDIAK
+627 AK

-663 RELDKTNE
+663 RELNKSNE

-705 VSAGTCEDKNS
+705 VSAGTCEDKSS

-721 FPSNYAL
+721 FPSNYVL

-812 TVYHVTTDLDGGT
+812 AVYYVTTDLDGGT
-825 LPDGVTIP
+825 LPDGVTMP

-840 SNIVLPQDVT
+840 NNIVLPQDVT
-850 KQGHSFAGWY
+850 KQGYSFAGWY
-860 CEELDAGVY
+860 LEDEDVIVTR
-869 LIDTTKAMDYH
+869 IDTTKAMDYH
-880 LKALWNLNNST
+880 LRALWNSNAST
-891 MDISQT
+891 TQVAGT
-897 VEIDGTEKEIPY
+897 VESDGTEKEIPY
-909 AETPME
+909 AEKPME

-926 VEKKIYTS
+926 VEKKIYTT
-934 IYNYYKFDMSK
+934 IYNYYKFDMDK
-945 GKCQTEKTILCATD
+945 GECRMENVKIVTKD
-959 KITLANMYQASE
+959 KITIANMYQAST
-971 AVCLDYP
+971 AVVLDNP
-978 SIYWIRNF
+978 SIFWIRYFN
-986 WHSDIKEKDGKYIS
+986 HTQVKEKDGVYTGTVH
-1000 SIYPVFS
+1000 PVLA
-1007 YNETAFKADAL
+1007 YHKTAFQADAL
-1018 EYQGF
+1018 EYGGF
-1023 FNSIIKDLDSAGIRQ
+1023 LQEIIKSLNNSGVQKVSTA
-1038 ASIPKKIRLIHD
+1038 KKLKLIHD
-1050 YIVNTY
+1050 YVVKTY
-1056 SYRNETNILS
+1056 SYRNNSHILS
-1066 ANTSNETRSIGYMMS
+1066 AAATNETRSVGYLMT

-1093 LKVLFDY
+1093 IKILCDY
-1100 YNIISTTVHSKDHR
+1100 YQIPCVTVYSLTHM
-1114 WNEVQINGKW
+1114 WNQVKIGNQW
-1124 YLLDAT
+1124 YLLDVT
-1130 WDDVEPISYNYFLK
+1130 WDDEEPVIYTYFLK
-1144 GSKSVTDEHHVIR
+1144 GARSVIDEHHIVTSMFFSDCQGNGI
-1157 NSYFCNKDGDI
+1157 KD
-1168 TDYGYYAAPPLSTE
+1168 YANYSVPTLSKE
-1182 DYVEPVT
+1182 DYVEPVNPT
-1189 PIQNSNNNN
+1189 PNN
-1198 STNNTVIPKK
+1198 SQTAPKK
-1208 NEAITSVTKGKV
+1208 TKAVTSATKGKL
-1220 VYTVSGK
+1220 VYTISGK
-1227 YAVVKKCTSKKVKSV
+1227 HAVVKKCTSKKVKSV

-1259 IAKNA
+1259 ITKNA

-1275 IKATKLKSIGKNAFK
+1275 IKAAKLKSIGKNAFK
-1290 GIYKKATF
+1290 GIYKKVTF

-1315 KTGFVKTMK
+1315 KTGFKKTMK
-1324 VKK
+1324 VK

>member
-10 SFAICALFV
+10 SFAICALFI

-50 IKWAYDAIS
+50 IKWAYDTVS
-59 GDSDS
+59 GDSNS
-64 PAMNLHIVGVYQN
+64 PAINVRIVGVYQED
-77 GDFSKKITNDI
+77 GDTSKNITDDI
-88 VIPDKVPECNE
+88 IIPDKIPECEN
-99 DGKIIA
+99 GKIIA

-152 FSQDAYGSVIE
+152 FSQDGYGSKDE
-163 GYGGRV
+163 GYRGDV
-169 DIYLPDSLEKIG
+169 TIYLPDSLEKIG
-181 TNCFN
+181 QNCFN
-186 QNLIYCN
+186 QNLVYCN
-193 SPNITLNGTDNTSS
+193 SPNITLDGTDNTSS
-207 GFAFCGP
+207 GFAFRGP
-214 ATTPENSLQTTYK
+214 VTTPENTLKTVYK
-227 AKYRTNIPAILKD
+227 TKYKTNIPAILKD

-294 IYPPKKDHYVF
+294 IHPPKKEHYVF

-391 ETVGEPEKLEPE
+391 EAVGELEKLEPE

-422 YTVSFNANGGEVK
+422 YTVSFDANGGEVK

-475 TQITRA
+475 TQMTRA

-651 TKYSDTTAFLGD
+651 TKHSDTIAFLGD

-749 LGGEFIGEYPKTY
+749 LGGEFVGDYPKTY

-771 TNVKKAGLYVCGWR
+771 TNVKRKGFYVCGWR
-785 NTLNNKVMTKVDA
+785 NTLNNKVMTKVEA

-860 CEELDAGVY
+860 LEDEDVIVTR
-869 LIDTTKAMDYH
+869 IDTTKAMDYH
-880 LKALWNLNNST
+880 LRALWSSNAST
-891 MDISQT
+891 TKIAGT
-897 VEIDGTEKEIPY
+897 VESDGTEKEIPY
-909 AETPME
+909 AEKPME

-921 NQLTD
+921 NRLTD
-926 VEKKIYTS
+926 VEKKIYTT
-934 IYNYYKFDMSK
+934 IYNYYKFDMDK
-945 GKCQTEKTILCATD
+945 GECRMENVKVVTKD
-959 KITLANMYQASE
+959 KITIANMYQAST
-971 AVCLDYP
+971 AVVLDNP
-978 SIYWIRNF
+978 SIFWIRYFN
-986 WHSDIKEKDGKYIS
+986 HTQMKEKDGVYTGTIH
-1000 SIYPVFS
+1000 PVLA
-1007 YNETAFKADAL
+1007 YYKTAFQADAFR
-1018 EYQGF
+1018 Y
-1023 FNSIIKDLDSAGIRQ
+1023 
-1038 ASIPKKIRLIHD
+1038 
-1050 YIVNTY
+1050 
-1056 SYRNETNILS
+1056 
-1066 ANTSNETRSIGYMMS
+1066 
-1081 HKEGCCESYAKM
+1081 
-1093 LKVLFDY
+1093 
-1100 YNIISTTVHSKDHR
+1100 
-1114 WNEVQINGKW
+1114 
-1124 YLLDAT
+1124 
-1130 WDDVEPISYNYFLK
+1130 
-1144 GSKSVTDEHHVIR
+1144 
-1157 NSYFCNKDGDI
+1157 
-1168 TDYGYYAAPPLSTE
+1168 TE
-1182 DYVEPVT
+1182 
-1189 PIQNSNNNN
+1189 
-1198 STNNTVIPKK
+1198 
-1208 NEAITSVTKGKV
+1208 
-1220 VYTVSGK
+1220 
-1227 YAVVKKCTSKKVKSV
+1227 
-1242 TILNK
+1242 
-1247 VKIGKKTYTVTS
+1247 
-1259 IAKNA
+1259 
-1264 FKGCK
+1264 
-1269 KLKKVT
+1269 
-1275 IKATKLKSIGKNAFK
+1275 
-1290 GIYKKATF
+1290 
-1298 KVPKKQLKKY
+1298 
-1308 KKLIQKK
+1308 
-1315 KTGFVKTMK
+1315 
-1324 VKK
+1324 

>member
-27 YIKEGKQNAVVPV
+27 YIKEGKQNAVT
-40 EGYNSKTQGE
+40 GYAGTEQGDIIWE
-50 IKWAYDAIS
+50 YDTVS
-59 GDSDS
+59 GDESS
-64 PAMNLHIVGVYQN
+64 AARNVHIIGVYQD
-77 GDFSKKITNDI
+77 GKFSKEVTDDI
-88 VIPDKVPECNE
+88 IIPDKVPECDSKGN
-99 DGKIIA
+99 IIA
-105 YHKVESLGDADAK
+105 YHKVESIGA
-118 NKDSFFLGSFNV
+118 NKVSDEDSFFFGSFNV

-152 FSQDAYGSVIE
+152 FSAD
-163 GYGGRV
+163 GYGNEV
-169 DIYLPDSLEKIG
+169 DGYDGKVYIYLPDSLEKIG
-181 TNCFN
+181 ENCFKRN
-186 QNLIYCN
+186 IAYCN
-193 SPNITLNGTDNTSS
+193 SPNISLSGTDNTSS
-207 GFAFCGP
+207 GFSFFGP
-214 ATTPENSLQTTYK
+214 VTTPENSLQTTYK

-240 PDKFPYIGAA
+240 PDKFPYIGAT

-391 ETVGEPEKLEPE
+391 EAVGEPEKLEPE

-422 YTVSFNANGGEVK
+422 YTVSFDANGGEVK

-475 TQITRA
+475 TQMTRA

-509 DDLDVTYDTKANPTC
+509 DDLDVTYDTKVNPTC

-576 KTEYKFTYDAW
+576 KTEHEFTYDAW

-617 TAVINYSSGK
+617 TAVINYGSGK

-749 LGGEFIGEYPKTY
+749 LGGEFVGDYPKTY

-771 TNVKKAGLYVCGWR
+771 TNVKRKGFYVCGWR
-785 NTLNNKVMTKVDA
+785 NTLNNKVMTKVEA

-860 CEELDAGVY
+860 LEDEDVIVTR
-869 LIDTTKAMDYH
+869 IDTTKAMDYY
-880 LKALWNLNNST
+880 LRALWSSNAST
-891 MDISQT
+891 TKIAGT
-897 VEIDGTEKEIPY
+897 VESDGTEKEIPY
-909 AETPME
+909 AEKPME

-921 NQLTD
+921 NRLTD
-926 VEKKIYTS
+926 VEKKIYTT
-934 IYNYYKFDMSK
+934 IYNYYKFDMDK
-945 GKCQTEKTILCATD
+945 GECRMENVKVVTKD
-959 KITLANMYQASE
+959 KITIANMYQAST
-971 AVCLDYP
+971 AVVLDNP
-978 SIYWIRNF
+978 SIFWIRYFN
-986 WHSDIKEKDGKYIS
+986 HTQMKEKDGVYTGTIH
-1000 SIYPVFS
+1000 PVLA
-1007 YNETAFKADAL
+1007 YYKTAFQADAL
-1018 EYQGF
+1018 EYGGF
-1023 FNSIIKDLDSAGIRQ
+1023 LQEIIKSLNNSGVQKVSTA
-1038 ASIPKKIRLIHD
+1038 KKLKLIHD
-1050 YIVNTY
+1050 YVVKTY
-1056 SYRNETNILS
+1056 SYRNNSHILS
-1066 ANTSNETRSIGYMMS
+1066 AAATNETRSVGYLMT

-1093 LKVLFDY
+1093 IKILCDY
-1100 YNIISTTVHSKDHR
+1100 YQIPCVTVYSLTHM
-1114 WNEVQINGKW
+1114 WNQVKIGNQW

-1130 WDDVEPISYNYFLK
+1130 WDDEEPVVYTYFLK
-1144 GSKSVTDEHHVIR
+1144 GAKSVIDEHHIVTSMFFSDCQGNGI
-1157 NSYFCNKDGDI
+1157 KD
-1168 TDYGYYAAPPLSTE
+1168 YANYSVPTLSKE
-1182 DYVEPVT
+1182 DYVEPVN
-1189 PIQNSNNNN
+1189 PAPNN
-1198 STNNTVIPKK
+1198 SQTAPKK
-1208 NEAITSVTKGKV
+1208 SKAVTSATKGKV
-1220 VYTVSGK
+1220 VYAISGK
-1227 YAVVKKCTSKKVKSV
+1227 YAVVKKCTSKKAKSV

-1275 IKATKLKSIGKNAFK
+1275 IKAAKLKSIGKNAFK

-1315 KTGFVKTMK
+1315 KTGFKKTMK
-1324 VKK
+1324 VK

>member
-50 IKWAYDAIS
+50 IKWAYDTVS
-59 GDSDS
+59 GDSNS
-64 PAMNLHIVGVYQN
+64 PAINVRIVGVYQED
-77 GDFSKKITNDI
+77 GDTSKNITDDI
-88 VIPDKVPECNE
+88 VIPDKIPECEN
-99 DGKIIA
+99 GKIIA

-152 FSQDAYGSVIE
+152 FSQDAYGSLDE
-163 GYGGRV
+163 GYEGKV
-169 DIYLPDSLEKIG
+169 SIYLPDSLEVIG
-181 TNCFN
+181 QNCFS
-186 QNLIYCN
+186 QNLVYCN
-193 SPNITLNGTDNTSS
+193 SPNVALEGTDNTLSN
-207 GFAFCGP
+207 FAYRGP
-214 ATTPENSLQTTYK
+214 ITTPENTLKTIYK
-227 AKYRTNIPAILKD
+227 SKYKTNIPAILKD
-240 PDKFPYIGAA
+240 PNKFPYIGAA

-294 IYPPKKDHYVF
+294 IHPPKKDHYVF

-391 ETVGEPEKLEPE
+391 EAVGEPEKLEPE

-422 YTVSFNANGGEVK
+422 YTVSFDANGGEVK

-475 TQITRA
+475 TQMTRA

-576 KTEYKFTYDAW
+576 KTEYEFTYGAW

-705 VSAGTCEDKNS
+705 VSAGTCGDKNS

-721 FPSNYAL
+721 FPSNYTL

-738 ANRTYGITYDT
+738 ANRTYGIIYDT

-785 NTLNNKVMTKVDA
+785 NTLNNKVMTKVEA

-825 LPDGVTIP
+825 LPAGVTIP

-860 CEELDAGVY
+860 LEDEDVIVTR
-869 LIDTTKAMDYH
+869 IDTTKAMDYH
-880 LKALWNLNNST
+880 LRALWSSNAST
-891 MDISQT
+891 TKIAGT
-897 VEIDGTEKEIPY
+897 VESDGTEKEIPY
-909 AETPME
+909 AEKPME

-921 NQLTD
+921 NRLTD
-926 VEKKIYTS
+926 VEKKIYTT
-934 IYNYYKFDMSK
+934 IYNYYKFDMDK
-945 GKCQTEKTILCATD
+945 GECRMENVKVVTKD
-959 KITLANMYQASE
+959 KITIANMYQAST
-971 AVCLDYP
+971 AVVLDNP
-978 SIYWIRNF
+978 SIFWIRYFN
-986 WHSDIKEKDGKYIS
+986 HTQMKEKDGVYTGTIH
-1000 SIYPVFS
+1000 PVLA
-1007 YNETAFKADAL
+1007 YYKTAFQADAL
-1018 EYQGF
+1018 EYGGF
-1023 FNSIIKDLDSAGIRQ
+1023 LQEIIKSLNNSGVQKVSTA
-1038 ASIPKKIRLIHD
+1038 KKLKLIHD
-1050 YIVNTY
+1050 YVVKTY
-1056 SYRNETNILS
+1056 SYRNNSHILS
-1066 ANTSNETRSIGYMMS
+1066 AAATNETRSVGYLMT

-1093 LKVLFDY
+1093 IKILCDY
-1100 YNIISTTVHSKDHR
+1100 YQIPCVTVYSLTHM
-1114 WNEVQINGKW
+1114 WNQVKIGNQW

-1130 WDDVEPISYNYFLK
+1130 WDDEEPVVYTYFLK
-1144 GSKSVTDEHHVIR
+1144 GAKSVIDEHHIVTSMFFSDCQGNGI
-1157 NSYFCNKDGDI
+1157 KD
-1168 TDYGYYAAPPLSTE
+1168 YANYSVPTLSKE
-1182 DYVEPVT
+1182 DYVEPVNPT
-1189 PIQNSNNNN
+1189 PNN
-1198 STNNTVIPKK
+1198 SQTAPKK
-1208 NEAITSVTKGKV
+1208 SKAVTSATKGKV
-1220 VYTVSGK
+1220 VYAISGK
-1227 YAVVKKCTSKKVKSV
+1227 YAVVKKCTSKKAKSV

-1308 KKLIQKK
+1308 KKLIKKK
-1315 KTGFVKTMK
+1315 KTGFKKTMK
-1324 VKK
+1324 VK

>member
-27 YIKEGKQNAVVPV
+27 YIKEGKQNAVSKV
-40 EGYNSKTQGE
+40 EGYEAKQQGK
-50 IKWAYDAIS
+50 IKWEYNTVS

-64 PAMNLHIVGVYQN
+64 PAQN
-77 GDFSKKITNDI
+77 VHVLGIYKDGDFSKEVTDDI
-88 VIPDKVPECNE
+88 IIPDKVPECDSKGN
-99 DGKIIA
+99 IIA
-105 YHKVESLGDADAK
+105 YHKVESIGA
-118 NKDSFFLGSFNV
+118 NKVSDEDSFFFGSFNV

-152 FSQDAYGSVIE
+152 FSQGAYGSIDD

-169 DIYLPDSLEKIG
+169 DIYLSDSLERIG
-181 TNCFN
+181 TNCFKR
-186 QNLIYCN
+186 NLVYCN
-193 SPNITLNGTDNTSS
+193 SPNLTLSNLEDSTDSD
-207 GFAFCGP
+207 FAFRGP
-214 ATTPENSLQTTYK
+214 VTTPENTLKTVYK
-227 AKYRTNIPAILKD
+227 TKYKTNIPAILKD

-294 IYPPKKDHYVF
+294 IYPPKKEHYVF

-365 NLPENFYPTIGYKLI
+365 NLPKNFYPTVGYKLI
-380 RWEKYSMNANG
+380 RWEKYSMNTNG
-391 ETVGEPEKLEPE
+391 EAIGEPEKLEPG

-422 YTVSFNANGGEVK
+422 YTVSFDANGGEVK

-464 AKNGGTKVTED
+464 AKNSGTKVTED
-475 TQITRA
+475 TQMTRA

-524 RFEKTG
+524 RYEKTG
-530 YSFTGWSYAK
+530 YSFTGWSYTK

-567 VTFVTNSQS
+567 VTFVTNG
-576 KTEYKFTYDAW
+576 KTEEKYFTYDKKEVILAKTSD
-587 EDFPYLYSKFY
+587 EY
-598 DFAGWVTDR
+598 DFAGWVMDKER
-607 TKTIPVTERE
+607 IIPVEKRASELISYTPGEV
-617 TAVINYSSGK
+617 TWAV
-627 NKWDIAK
+627 AK

-663 RELDKTNE
+663 RELDKANE

-705 VSAGTCEDKNS
+705 VSAGTCEDKSS

-771 TNVKKAGLYVCGWR
+771 TNVKKTGLYVCGWR

-798 TTSGEL
+798 TTFGEL
-804 SLQAIYES
+804 SLQAIYEN
-812 TVYHVTTDLDGGT
+812 TVYRITTDLNGGT

-840 SNIVLPQDVT
+840 DNIVLPQNVT
-850 KQGHSFAGWY
+850 RQGYSFAGWY
-860 CEELDAGVY
+860 LEDEDVIVTR
-869 LIDTTKAMDYH
+869 IDTTKAMDYH
-880 LKALWNLNNST
+880 LRALWNSNAST
-891 MDISQT
+891 TKVAGT
-897 VEIDGTEKEIPY
+897 VESDGTEKEIPY
-909 AETPME
+909 AEKPME

-926 VEKKIYTS
+926 VEKKIYTT
-934 IYNYYKFDMSK
+934 IYNYYKFDMDK
-945 GKCQTEKTILCATD
+945 GECRMENVKIVTKD
-959 KITLANMYQASE
+959 KITIANMYQAST
-971 AVCLDYP
+971 AVVLDNP
-978 SIYWIRNF
+978 SIFWIRYFN
-986 WHSDIKEKDGKYIS
+986 HTQVKEKDGVYTGTIH
-1000 SIYPVFS
+1000 PVLA
-1007 YNETAFKADAL
+1007 YHKTAFQADAL
-1018 EYQGF
+1018 EYGGF
-1023 FNSIIKDLDSAGIRQ
+1023 LQEIIKSLNNSGVQKVSTA
-1038 ASIPKKIRLIHD
+1038 KKLKLIHD
-1050 YIVNTY
+1050 YVVKTY
-1056 SYRNETNILS
+1056 SYRNNSHILS
-1066 ANTSNETRSIGYMMS
+1066 AAATNETRSVGYLMT

-1093 LKVLFDY
+1093 MKILCDY
-1100 YNIISTTVHSKDHR
+1100 YQIPCVTVYSLTHM
-1114 WNEVQINGKW
+1114 WNQVKIGNQW
-1124 YLLDAT
+1124 YLLDVT
-1130 WDDVEPISYNYFLK
+1130 WDDEEPVVYTYFLK
-1144 GSKSVTDEHHVIR
+1144 GAKSVIDEHHIVTSMFFSDCQGNGI
-1157 NSYFCNKDGDI
+1157 KD
-1168 TDYGYYAAPPLSTE
+1168 YANYSVPTLSKE
-1182 DYVEPVT
+1182 DYVEPVNPT
-1189 PIQNSNNNN
+1189 PNN
-1198 STNNTVIPKK
+1198 SQTAPKK
-1208 NEAITSVTKGKV
+1208 TKAVTSATKGKL
-1220 VYTVSGK
+1220 VYTIFGK

-1259 IAKNA
+1259 ITKNA

-1315 KTGFVKTMK
+1315 KTGFKKTMK
-1324 VKK
+1324 VK

>member
-27 YIKEGKQNAVVPV
+27 YIKEGKQNAVS
-40 EGYNSKTQGE
+40 GYAAKEQGQ
-50 IKWAYDAIS
+50 IKWEYDTIS
-59 GDSDS
+59 GDSNS
-64 PAMNLHIVGVYQN
+64 PARNVHVVGEYQE
-77 GDFSKKITNDI
+77 GDFATDITKDI
-88 VIPDKVPECNE
+88 VIPDKVPECDSKGN
-99 DGKIIA
+99 IIA

-152 FSQDAYGSVIE
+152 FSADGYGSEDE

-169 DIYLPDSLEKIG
+169 DIYLPDSLEKVKE
-181 TNCFN
+181 NCFK
-186 QNLIYCN
+186 QNYVYCN
-193 SPNITLNGTDNTSS
+193 SPNIMLVGEDNTLSK
-207 GFAFCGP
+207 FAFRGP
-214 ATTPENSLQTTYK
+214 VTTPENTLKTIYK
-227 AKYRTNIPAILKD
+227 TKYKTNIPAILKD

-294 IYPPKKDHYVF
+294 IHPPKKDHYVF
-305 EGYFEK
+305 EGYFEGDMQIYDK
-311 NTQIFDKD
+311 NGT
-319 GVLLKVPD
+319 LLKVPD

-365 NLPENFYPTIGYKLI
+365 NLSENFYPTVGYKLV
-380 RWEKYSMNANG
+380 RWEKYSMNVNG
-391 ETVGEPEKLEPE
+391 EAVGEPEKLEPG

-422 YTVSFNANGGEVK
+422 YTVSFDANGGEVK

-475 TQITRA
+475 TQMTRA
-481 ENHTLYAHWTART
+481 ENHTLYAHWTAKS

-567 VTFVTNSQS
+567 VTFVTNGKSEE
-576 KTEYKFTYDAW
+576 KYFTYDKKEVILAKTSD
-587 EDFPYLYSKFY
+587 EY
-598 DFAGWVTDR
+598 DFAGWVTDKER
-607 TKTIPVTERE
+607 VIPVEKRASEPISYTPGEV
-617 TAVINYSSGK
+617 TWTV
-627 NKWDIAK
+627 AK

-663 RELDKTNE
+663 RELNKTNE

-749 LGGEFIGEYPKTY
+749 LGGEFVGEYPKTY

-771 TNVKKAGLYVCGWR
+771 TNVKKAGLHVCGWR
-785 NTLNNKVMTKVDA
+785 NTLNNKVMTKVEA

-860 CEELDAGVY
+860 LEDEDVIVTR
-869 LIDTTKAMDYH
+869 IDTTKAMDYH
-880 LKALWNLNNST
+880 LRALWSSNAST
-891 MDISQT
+891 TKIAGT
-897 VEIDGTEKEIPY
+897 VESDGTEKEIPY
-909 AETPME
+909 AEKPME

-921 NQLTD
+921 NRLTD
-926 VEKKIYTS
+926 VEKKIYTT
-934 IYNYYKFDMSK
+934 IYNYYKFDMDK
-945 GKCQTEKTILCATD
+945 GECRMQNVKVVTKD
-959 KITLANMYQASE
+959 KITIANMYQAST
-971 AVCLDYP
+971 AVVLDNP
-978 SIYWIRNF
+978 SIFWIRYFN
-986 WHSDIKEKDGKYIS
+986 HTQMKEKDGVYTGTIH
-1000 SIYPVFS
+1000 PVLA
-1007 YNETAFKADAL
+1007 YYKTAFQADAL
-1018 EYQGF
+1018 EYGGF
-1023 FNSIIKDLDSAGIRQ
+1023 LQEIIKSLNNSGVQKVSTA
-1038 ASIPKKIRLIHD
+1038 KKLKLIHD
-1050 YIVNTY
+1050 YVVKTY
-1056 SYRNETNILS
+1056 SYRNNSHILS
-1066 ANTSNETRSIGYMMS
+1066 AAATNETRSVGYLMT

-1093 LKVLFDY
+1093 IKILCDY
-1100 YNIISTTVHSKDHR
+1100 YQIPCVTVYSLTHM
-1114 WNEVQINGKW
+1114 WNQVKIGNQW

-1130 WDDVEPISYNYFLK
+1130 WDDEEPVVYTYFLK
-1144 GSKSVTDEHHVIR
+1144 GAKSVIDEHHIVTSMFFSDCQGNGI
-1157 NSYFCNKDGDI
+1157 KD
-1168 TDYGYYAAPPLSTE
+1168 YANYSVPTLSKE
-1182 DYVEPVT
+1182 DYVEPVNPT
-1189 PIQNSNNNN
+1189 PNN
-1198 STNNTVIPKK
+1198 SQTAPKK
-1208 NEAITSVTKGKV
+1208 SKAVTSATKGKV
-1220 VYTVSGK
+1220 VYAISGK
-1227 YAVVKKCTSKKVKSV
+1227 YAVVKKCTSKKAKSV

-1308 KKLIQKK
+1308 KKLIKKK
-1315 KTGFVKTMK
+1315 KTGFKKTMK
-1324 VKK
+1324 VK

>member
-64 PAMNLHIVGVYQN
+64 PAMNLHIVGIYQN
-77 GDFSKKITNDI
+77 GDFSKKITGDI

-152 FSQDAYGSVIE
+152 FSQGAYGSTDD
-163 GYGGRV
+163 GYAGRV
-169 DIYLPDSLEKIG
+169 DIYLPDSLEVIG
-181 TNCFN
+181 KNCFN
-186 QNLIYCN
+186 QNLVYCN
-193 SPNITLNGTDNTSS
+193 SPNVLLNGADNIADN
-207 GFAFCGP
+207 FAYRGP
-214 ATTPENSLQTTYK
+214 ITTPENTLKTIYK
-227 AKYRTNIPAILKD
+227 SKYKTNIPAILKD
-240 PDKFPYIGAA
+240 PDKFPYIGAT

-265 VNRGGSGLKYDSVY
+265 INRGGSGLKYDSVY

-294 IYPPKKDHYVF
+294 IYPPKKEHYVF

-365 NLPENFYPTIGYKLI
+365 NLPENFYPTVGYKLI
-380 RWEKYSMNANG
+380 RWEKYSMNVNG
-391 ETVGEPEKLEPE
+391 EAIGEPEKLEPG

-422 YTVSFNANGGEVK
+422 YTVSFDANGGEVK

-475 TQITRA
+475 TQMTRA

-509 DDLDVTYDTKANPTC
+509 DDLDVTYDTKVNPTC
-524 RFEKTG
+524 RYEKTG
-530 YSFTGWSYAK
+530 YSFTGWSYTK

-567 VTFVTNSQS
+567 VTFVTNGKSEE
-576 KTEYKFTYDAW
+576 KYFTYDKKEVILAKTSD
-587 EDFPYLYSKFY
+587 EY
-598 DFAGWVTDR
+598 DFAGWVTDKER
-607 TKTIPVTERE
+607 VIPVEKRASEPISYTPGEA
-617 TAVINYSSGK
+617 TWTV
-627 NKWDIAK
+627 AK

-646 SVTFS
+646 SVTFN

-663 RELDKTNE
+663 RELDKANE

-728 KNNLKVYVEA
+728 KNNLKVYVEV

-749 LGGEFIGEYPKTY
+749 LGGEFVGDYPKTY
-762 SYGDEFDLP
+762 TYGDEFDLP
-771 TNVKKAGLYVCGWR
+771 TNVKKTGLYVCGWR

-798 TTSGEL
+798 TTFGEL
-804 SLQAIYES
+804 SLQAIYEN
-812 TVYHVTTDLDGGT
+812 TVYRITTDLNGGT

-840 SNIVLPQDVT
+840 DNIVLPQNVT
-850 KQGHSFAGWY
+850 RQGYSFAGWY
-860 CEELDAGVY
+860 LEDEDVIVTR
-869 LIDTTKAMDYH
+869 IDTTKAMDYH
-880 LKALWNLNNST
+880 LRALWNSNAST
-891 MDISQT
+891 TKVAGT
-897 VEIDGTEKEIPY
+897 VESDGTEKEIPY
-909 AETPME
+909 AEKPME

-926 VEKKIYTS
+926 VEKKIYTT
-934 IYNYYKFDMSK
+934 IYNYYKFDMDK
-945 GKCQTEKTILCATD
+945 GECRMENVKIVTKD
-959 KITLANMYQASE
+959 KITIANMYQAST
-971 AVCLDYP
+971 AVVLDNP
-978 SIYWIRNF
+978 SIFWIRYFN
-986 WHSDIKEKDGKYIS
+986 HTQVKEKDGVYTGTIH
-1000 SIYPVFS
+1000 PVLA
-1007 YNETAFKADAL
+1007 YHKTAFQADAL
-1018 EYQGF
+1018 EYGGF
-1023 FNSIIKDLDSAGIRQ
+1023 LQEIIKSLNNSGVQKVSTA
-1038 ASIPKKIRLIHD
+1038 KKLKLIHD
-1050 YIVNTY
+1050 YVVKTY
-1056 SYRNETNILS
+1056 SYRNNSHILS
-1066 ANTSNETRSIGYMMS
+1066 AAATNETRSVGYLMT

-1093 LKVLFDY
+1093 MKILCDY
-1100 YNIISTTVHSKDHR
+1100 YQIPCVTVYSLTHM
-1114 WNEVQINGKW
+1114 WNQVKIGNQW
-1124 YLLDAT
+1124 YLLDVT
-1130 WDDVEPISYNYFLK
+1130 WDDEEPVVYTYFLK
-1144 GSKSVTDEHHVIR
+1144 GAKSVIDEHHIVTSMFFSDCQGNGI
-1157 NSYFCNKDGDI
+1157 KD
-1168 TDYGYYAAPPLSTE
+1168 YANYSVPTLSKE
-1182 DYVEPVT
+1182 DYVEPVNPT
-1189 PIQNSNNNN
+1189 PNN
-1198 STNNTVIPKK
+1198 SQTAPKK
-1208 NEAITSVTKGKV
+1208 TKAVTSATKGKL
-1220 VYTVSGK
+1220 VYTIFGK

-1259 IAKNA
+1259 ITKNA

-1315 KTGFVKTMK
+1315 KTGFKKTMK
-1324 VKK
+1324 VK

>member
-10 SFAICALFV
+10 SFAICALFI

-27 YIKEGKQNAVVPV
+27 YIKEGKQNEVVPV

-50 IKWAYDAIS
+50 IKWAYDTVS
-59 GDSDS
+59 GDSNS
-64 PAMNLHIVGVYQN
+64 PAINVRIVGVYQED
-77 GDFSKKITNDI
+77 GDTSKNITDDI
-88 VIPDKVPECNE
+88 IIPDKIPECEN
-99 DGKIIA
+99 GKIIA

-152 FSQDAYGSVIE
+152 FSQDGYGSKDE
-163 GYGGRV
+163 GYRGDV
-169 DIYLPDSLEKIG
+169 TIYLPDSLEKIG
-181 TNCFN
+181 QNCFN
-186 QNLIYCN
+186 QNLVYCN
-193 SPNITLNGTDNTSS
+193 SPNITLDGTDNTSS
-207 GFAFCGP
+207 GFAFRGP
-214 ATTPENSLQTTYK
+214 VTTPENTLKTVYK
-227 AKYRTNIPAILKD
+227 TKYKTNIPAILKD

-294 IYPPKKDHYVF
+294 IHPPKKEHYVF

-391 ETVGEPEKLEPE
+391 EAVGELEKLEPE

-422 YTVSFNANGGEVK
+422 YTVSFDANGGEVK

-475 TQITRA
+475 TQMTRA

-651 TKYSDTTAFLGD
+651 TKHSDTIAFLGD

-749 LGGEFIGEYPKTY
+749 LGGEFVGDYPKTY

-771 TNVKKAGLYVCGWR
+771 TNVKRKGFYVCGWR

-804 SLQAIYES
+804 FLQAIYES

-860 CEELDAGVY
+860 LEDEDVIVTR
-869 LIDTTKAMDYH
+869 IDTTKAMDYH
-880 LKALWNLNNST
+880 LRALWSSNAST
-891 MDISQT
+891 TKIAGM
-897 VEIDGTEKEIPY
+897 VESDGTEKEIPY
-909 AETPME
+909 AEKPME

-921 NQLTD
+921 NRLTD
-926 VEKKIYTS
+926 VEKKIYTT
-934 IYNYYKFDMSK
+934 IYNYYKFDMDK
-945 GKCQTEKTILCATD
+945 GECRMENVKVVTKD
-959 KITLANMYQASE
+959 KITIANMYQAST
-971 AVCLDYP
+971 AVVLDNP
-978 SIYWIRNF
+978 SIFWIRYFN
-986 WHSDIKEKDGKYIS
+986 HTQMKEKDGVYTGTIH
-1000 SIYPVFS
+1000 PVLA
-1007 YNETAFKADAL
+1007 YYKTAFQADAL
-1018 EYQGF
+1018 EYGGF
-1023 FNSIIKDLDSAGIRQ
+1023 LQEIIKSLNNSGVQKVSTA
-1038 ASIPKKIRLIHD
+1038 KKLKLIHD
-1050 YIVNTY
+1050 YVVKTY
-1056 SYRNETNILS
+1056 SYRNNSHILS
-1066 ANTSNETRSIGYMMS
+1066 AAATNETRSVGYLMT

-1093 LKVLFDY
+1093 IKILCDY
-1100 YNIISTTVHSKDHR
+1100 YQIPCVTVYSLTHM
-1114 WNEVQINGKW
+1114 WNQVKIGNQW

-1130 WDDVEPISYNYFLK
+1130 WDDEEPVVYTYFLK
-1144 GSKSVTDEHHVIR
+1144 GAKSVIDEHHIVTSMFFSDCQGNGI
-1157 NSYFCNKDGDI
+1157 KD
-1168 TDYGYYAAPPLSTE
+1168 YANYSVPTLSKE
-1182 DYVEPVT
+1182 DYVEPVNPT
-1189 PIQNSNNNN
+1189 PNN
-1198 STNNTVIPKK
+1198 SQTAPKK
-1208 NEAITSVTKGKV
+1208 SKAVTSATKGKV
-1220 VYTVSGK
+1220 VYAISGK
-1227 YAVVKKCTSKKVKSV
+1227 YAVVKKCTSKKAKSV

-1308 KKLIQKK
+1308 KKLIKKK
-1315 KTGFVKTMK
+1315 KTGFKKTMK
-1324 VKK
+1324 VK

>member
-77 GDFSKKITNDI
+77 GDFSKKITKDI

-152 FSQDAYGSVIE
+152 FSQDAYGTE
-163 GYGGRV
+163 DYGYGGRV

-181 TNCFN
+181 TNCFYRN
-186 QNLIYCN
+186 FIYCN
-193 SPNITLNGTDNTSS
+193 SPNITLNGIDNTSG
-207 GFAFCGP
+207 GFAFRGP
-214 ATTPENSLQTTYK
+214 VTTPENSLQTTYK

-265 VNRGGSGLKYDSVY
+265 INRGGSGLKYDSVY

-294 IYPPKKDHYVF
+294 IHPPKKDHYVF

-380 RWEKYSMNANG
+380 RWEKYSMNADG
-391 ETVGEPEKLEPE
+391 EAVGEPEKLEPE

-422 YTVSFNANGGEVK
+422 YTVSFDANGGEVK

-464 AKNGGTKVTED
+464 AKSGGTKVTED
-475 TQITRA
+475 TQMTRA

-576 KTEYKFTYDAW
+576 KTEYEFTYDAW

-651 TKYSDTTAFLGD
+651 TKYNDTTAFLGD

-721 FPSNYAL
+721 FPSNSAL
-728 KNNLKVYVEA
+728 KNNLKVYVEV

-749 LGGEFIGEYPKTY
+749 LGGEFVGDYPKTY
-762 SYGDEFDLP
+762 TYGDELELP
-771 TNVKKAGLYVCGWR
+771 TNVMKKGLYICGWR
-785 NTLNNKVMTKVDA
+785 NTLNHKMITKIDT

-804 SLQAIYES
+804 YLQAVYENA
-812 TVYHVTTDLDGGT
+812 VYRVITDLDGGT
-825 LPDGVTIP
+825 LANGATIP
-833 TEYKYKQ
+833 TEYKYKGE
-840 SNIVLPQDVT
+840 NKLLPFEVT
-850 KQGHSFAGWY
+850 KPGYSFAGWY
-860 CEELDAGVY
+860 CEEIDACIY
-869 LIDTTKAMDYH
+869 FISTSEAMDYH
-880 LKALWNLNNST
+880 IKALWNSKAST
-891 MDISQT
+891 TNISQT
-897 VEIDGTEKEIPY
+897 VESTGKEKEIPY
-909 AETPME
+909 AEKPME

-921 NQLTD
+921 NRLNE

-934 IYNYYKFDMSK
+934 IYNYYKFDMDK
-945 GKCQTEKTILCATD
+945 GECKTENVKIVTFD
-959 KITLANMYQASE
+959 KVTQNNVETAAS
-971 AVCLDYP
+971 AVVQDNP
-978 SIYWIRNF
+978 SIFWIDNF
-986 WHSDIKEKDGKYIS
+986 GATSVKENAGKYS
-1000 SIYPVFS
+1000 VGLYPFFS
-1007 YNETAFKADAL
+1007 YNEKNFQSDAL
-1018 EYQGF
+1018 QYKGYL
-1023 FNSIIKDLDSAGIRQ
+1023 NGIITELDKNGIQ
-1038 ASIPKKIRLIHD
+1038 NKSVSQKVKAIHD
-1050 YIVNTY
+1050 YVAKTY
-1056 SYRNETNILS
+1056 YYRDQTNILNAETDDELRS
-1066 ANTSNETRSIGYMMS
+1066 AAYMMS
-1081 HKEGCCESYAKM
+1081 NKEGCCVSYAKM
-1093 LKVLFDY
+1093 VKILCDY
-1100 YNIISTTVHSKDHR
+1100 YNITCMTVVSHDHM
-1114 WNEVQINGKW
+1114 WNEIQINGKW

-1130 WDDVEPISYNYFLK
+1130 WDDKEPISYNYFLK
-1144 GSKSVTDEHHVIR
+1144 GSKSVTDVHHQVV
-1157 NSYFCNKDGDI
+1157 SYRFCTAKGEPVTEFANFPMPVLSKD
-1168 TDYGYYAAPPLSTE
+1168 
-1182 DYVEPVT
+1182 DYVEPIVLKR
-1189 PIQNSNNNN
+1189 NA
-1198 STNNTVIPKK
+1198 KK
-1208 NEAITSVTKGKV
+1208 ATTSATKGKV
-1220 VYTVSGK
+1220 VYAISGK

-1275 IKATKLKSIGKNAFK
+1275 IKAAKLKSIGKNAFK

-1298 KVPKKQLKKY
+1298 KVPKKYLKKY

>member
-27 YIKEGKQNAVVPV
+27 YIKEGKQNAVS
-40 EGYNSKTQGE
+40 GYAAKEQGQ
-50 IKWAYDAIS
+50 IKWEYDTIS
-59 GDSDS
+59 GDSNS
-64 PAMNLHIVGVYQN
+64 PARNVHVVGEYQE
-77 GDFSKKITNDI
+77 GDFATDITKDI
-88 VIPDKVPECNE
+88 VIPGKVPECDSKGN
-99 DGKIIA
+99 IIA
-105 YHKVESLGDADAK
+105 YHKVESLGNADTK

-152 FSQDAYGSVIE
+152 FSQDGYGSKVD
-163 GYGGRV
+163 GYRGDV
-169 DIYLPDSLEKIG
+169 TIYLPDSLEKIG
-181 TNCFN
+181 QNCFN
-186 QNLIYCN
+186 QNLVYCN
-193 SPNITLNGTDNTSS
+193 SPNIALDGTDNTSS
-207 GFAFCGP
+207 GFAFFGP
-214 ATTPENSLQTTYK
+214 VTTPENFLQTTYK

-265 VNRGGSGLKYDSVY
+265 INRGGSGLKYDSVY

-294 IYPPKKDHYVF
+294 IHPPKKDHYVF

-311 NTQIFDKD
+311 NTQIFDKY

-391 ETVGEPEKLEPE
+391 EAVGEPEKLEPE

-422 YTVSFNANGGEVK
+422 YTVSFDANGGEVK

-475 TQITRA
+475 TQMTRA
-481 ENHTLYAHWTART
+481 ENHTLYAHWTAKS

-576 KTEYKFTYDAW
+576 KTEYEFTYGAW

-651 TKYSDTTAFLGD
+651 TKYNDTTAFLGD

-678 KISSLIMKCNTN
+678 RISSLIMKCNTN

-721 FPSNYAL
+721 FPSNYTL

-738 ANRTYGITYDT
+738 VNRTYGITYDT
-749 LGGEFIGEYPKTY
+749 LGGEFVGEYPTTY

-771 TNVKKAGLYVCGWR
+771 TNVKKAGLHVCGWR
-785 NTLNNKVMTKVDA
+785 NTLNNKVMTKVEA
-798 TTSGEL
+798 TTFGEL

-860 CEELDAGVY
+860 LEDEDVIVRPA
-869 LIDTTKAMDYH
+869 
-880 LKALWNLNNST
+880 ST
-891 MDISQT
+891 QQKRWI
-897 VEIDGTEKEIPY
+897 
-909 AETPME
+909 
-915 SNQWYY
+915 
-921 NQLTD
+921 
-926 VEKKIYTS
+926 
-934 IYNYYKFDMSK
+934 
-945 GKCQTEKTILCATD
+945 TICVRCGAQ
-959 KITLANMYQASE
+959 MR
-971 AVCLDYP
+971 V
-978 SIYWIRNF
+978 
-986 WHSDIKEKDGKYIS
+986 
-1000 SIYPVFS
+1000 
-1007 YNETAFKADAL
+1007 
-1018 EYQGF
+1018 
-1023 FNSIIKDLDSAGIRQ
+1023 RQ
-1038 ASIPKKIRLIHD
+1038 K
-1050 YIVNTY
+1050 
-1056 SYRNETNILS
+1056 
-1066 ANTSNETRSIGYMMS
+1066 
-1081 HKEGCCESYAKM
+1081 
-1093 LKVLFDY
+1093 
-1100 YNIISTTVHSKDHR
+1100 
-1114 WNEVQINGKW
+1114 
-1124 YLLDAT
+1124 
-1130 WDDVEPISYNYFLK
+1130 
-1144 GSKSVTDEHHVIR
+1144 
-1157 NSYFCNKDGDI
+1157 
-1168 TDYGYYAAPPLSTE
+1168 
-1182 DYVEPVT
+1182 
-1189 PIQNSNNNN
+1189 
-1198 STNNTVIPKK
+1198 
-1208 NEAITSVTKGKV
+1208 
-1220 VYTVSGK
+1220 
-1227 YAVVKKCTSKKVKSV
+1227 
-1242 TILNK
+1242 
-1247 VKIGKKTYTVTS
+1247 
-1259 IAKNA
+1259 
-1264 FKGCK
+1264 
-1269 KLKKVT
+1269 
-1275 IKATKLKSIGKNAFK
+1275 
-1290 GIYKKATF
+1290 
-1298 KVPKKQLKKY
+1298 
-1308 KKLIQKK
+1308 
-1315 KTGFVKTMK
+1315 
-1324 VKK
+1324 

>member
-50 IKWAYDAIS
+50 IKWAYDTVS
-59 GDSDS
+59 GDSNS
-64 PAMNLHIVGVYQN
+64 PAINVRIVGVYQED
-77 GDFSKKITNDI
+77 GDTSKNITDDI
-88 VIPDKVPECNE
+88 IIPDKIPECEN
-99 DGKIIA
+99 GKIIA

-152 FSQDAYGSVIE
+152 FSQDGYGSKVD
-163 GYGGRV
+163 GYRGDV
-169 DIYLPDSLEKIG
+169 TIYLPDSLEKIG
-181 TNCFN
+181 QNCFN
-186 QNLIYCN
+186 QNLVYCN
-193 SPNITLNGTDNTSS
+193 SPNIALDGTDNTSS
-207 GFAFCGP
+207 GFAFFGP
-214 ATTPENSLQTTYK
+214 VTTPENSLQTTYK
-227 AKYRTNIPAILKD
+227 AKYRTNIPAILKA
-240 PDKFPYIGAA
+240 PNKFPYIGAA

-294 IYPPKKDHYVF
+294 IYPPKKEHYVF

-380 RWEKYSMNANG
+380 RWEKYSMNADG
-391 ETVGEPEKLEPE
+391 EAVGEPEKLEPE

-422 YTVSFNANGGEVK
+422 YTVSFDANGGEVK

-464 AKNGGTKVTED
+464 AKNGGIKVTED
-475 TQITRA
+475 TQMTRA
-481 ENHTLYAHWTART
+481 ENHTLYAHWTAKS

-721 FPSNYAL
+721 FPSNYTL

-749 LGGEFIGEYPKTY
+749 LGGEFVGEYPKTY

-771 TNVKKAGLYVCGWR
+771 TNVKKAGLHVCGWR
-785 NTLNNKVMTKVDA
+785 NTLNNKVMTKVEV

-860 CEELDAGVY
+860 LEDEDVIVTR
-869 LIDTTKAMDYH
+869 IDTTKAMDYH
-880 LKALWNLNNST
+880 FRALWSSNAST
-891 MDISQT
+891 TKIAGT
-897 VEIDGTEKEIPY
+897 VESDGTEKEIPY
-909 AETPME
+909 AEKPME

-921 NQLTD
+921 NRLTD
-926 VEKKIYTS
+926 VEKKIYTT
-934 IYNYYKFDMSK
+934 IYNYYKFDMDK
-945 GKCQTEKTILCATD
+945 GECRMENVKVVTKD
-959 KITLANMYQASE
+959 KITIANMYQAST
-971 AVCLDYP
+971 AVVLDNP
-978 SIYWIRNF
+978 SIFWIRYFN
-986 WHSDIKEKDGKYIS
+986 HTQMKEKDGVYTGTIH
-1000 SIYPVFS
+1000 PVLA
-1007 YNETAFKADAL
+1007 YYKTAFQADAL
-1018 EYQGF
+1018 EYGGF
-1023 FNSIIKDLDSAGIRQ
+1023 LQEIIKSLNNSGVQKVSTA
-1038 ASIPKKIRLIHD
+1038 KKLKLIHD
-1050 YIVNTY
+1050 YVVKTY
-1056 SYRNETNILS
+1056 SYRNNSHILS
-1066 ANTSNETRSIGYMMS
+1066 AAATNETRSVGYLMT

-1093 LKVLFDY
+1093 IKILCDY
-1100 YNIISTTVHSKDHR
+1100 YQIPCVTVYSLTHM
-1114 WNEVQINGKW
+1114 WNQVKIGNQW

-1130 WDDVEPISYNYFLK
+1130 WDDEEPVVYTYFLK
-1144 GSKSVTDEHHVIR
+1144 GAKSVIDEHHIVTSMFFSDCQGNGI
-1157 NSYFCNKDGDI
+1157 KD
-1168 TDYGYYAAPPLSTE
+1168 YANYSVPTLSKE
-1182 DYVEPVT
+1182 DYVEPVNPT
-1189 PIQNSNNNN
+1189 PNN
-1198 STNNTVIPKK
+1198 SQTAPKK
-1208 NEAITSVTKGKV
+1208 SKAVTSATKGKV
-1220 VYTVSGK
+1220 VYAISGK
-1227 YAVVKKCTSKKVKSV
+1227 YAVVKKCTSKKAKSV

-1308 KKLIQKK
+1308 KKLIKKK
-1315 KTGFVKTMK
+1315 KTGFKKTMK
-1324 VKK
+1324 VK

>member
-27 YIKEGKQNAVVPV
+27 YIKEGKQNAVS
-40 EGYNSKTQGE
+40 GYAAKEQGQ
-50 IKWAYDAIS
+50 IKWAYETET
-59 GDSDS
+59 GNSDS
-64 PAMNLHIVGVYQN
+64 PALNVRVVGMYQD
-77 GDFSKKITNDI
+77 GEFTTDI
-88 VIPDKVPECNE
+88 MQDIIIPDKVPECDKKGN
-99 DGKIIA
+99 IIA
-105 YHKVESLGDADAK
+105 YHKVESLGATNAVNQDG
-118 NKDSFFLGSFNV
+118 FFYETESSFNV

-152 FSQDAYGSVIE
+152 FSQDAYGSVDE
-163 GYGGRV
+163 GYSGRV

-181 TNCFN
+181 QNCFN
-186 QNLIYCN
+186 QNLVYCN
-193 SPNITLNGTDNTSS
+193 SPNISLDGTDNTSS
-207 GFAFCGP
+207 NFAFRGP
-214 ATTPENSLQTTYK
+214 VTTPENTLKTVYK
-227 AKYRTNIPAILKD
+227 TKYKTNIPAILKD

-279 VFEGKEDEK
+279 VFEEKEDEK

-353 NEEHSYQEVFSP
+353 NEEHSYQEVFSA

-391 ETVGEPEKLEPE
+391 EAVGEPEKLEPG

-422 YTVSFNANGGEVK
+422 YTVSFDANGGEVK

-464 AKNGGTKVTED
+464 AKTGGTKVTED
-475 TQITRA
+475 TQMTRA

-553 TVIVYAIW
+553 TVTVYAIW

-567 VTFVTNSQS
+567 VTFVTNG
-576 KTEYKFTYDAW
+576 KTEEKYFTYDKKEVILAKTSD
-587 EDFPYLYSKFY
+587 EY
-598 DFAGWVTDR
+598 DFAGWVTDKER
-607 TKTIPVTERE
+607 VIPVEKRASEPISYTPGEV
-617 TAVINYSSGK
+617 TWTV
-627 NKWDIAK
+627 AK

-651 TKYSDTTAFLGD
+651 TKYSDTAAFLGD
-663 RELDKTNE
+663 RELDKANE

-705 VSAGTCEDKNS
+705 VSAGTCEDKSS

-771 TNVKKAGLYVCGWR
+771 TNVKKKGFYVCGWR
-785 NTLNNKVMTKVDA
+785 NTLNNKVITKIDADTFGPLTLEAVYEGTIYRISVD
-798 TTSGEL
+798 L
-804 SLQAIYES
+804 N
-812 TVYHVTTDLDGGT
+812 GGT
-825 LPDGVTIP
+825 LPKGTEIP
-833 TEYKYKQ
+833 KEYKYKDDP
-840 SNIVLPQDVT
+840 IDLPRYMT
-850 KQGHSFAGWY
+850 KEGYSFAGWY
-860 CEELDAGVY
+860 CEELDGYVDIINPQNA
-869 LIDTTKAMDYH
+869 TDYH
-880 LKALWNLNNST
+880 LKALWNPNNT
-891 MDISQT
+891 IRPTNQIMAL
-897 VEIDGTEKEIPY
+897 DGTETEIPY
-909 AETPME
+909 AEKPME

-921 NQLTD
+921 NRLTD
-926 VEKKIYTS
+926 VEKKIYTT
-934 IYNYYKFDMSK
+934 IYNYYKFDMDK
-945 GKCQTEKTILCATD
+945 GECKMKKIMFYATD
-959 KITLANMYQASE
+959 KITNKNVIHASYAVYLDNPSMFWIFYFYGSGVKEVDGRYASGVLPLAA
-971 AVCLDYP
+971 
-978 SIYWIRNF
+978 
-986 WHSDIKEKDGKYIS
+986 
-1000 SIYPVFS
+1000 

-1018 EYQGF
+1018 EYKGF
-1023 FNSIIKDLDSAGIRQ
+1023 FNGIISSLDKSGIQQ
-1038 ASIPKKIRLIHD
+1038 ASIKGKVQLIHD
-1050 YIVNTY
+1050 YVVNTY
-1056 SYRNETNILS
+1056 SYRNSTNILG
-1066 ANTSNETRSIGYMMS
+1066 AVCTDETRSIGYMMT
-1081 HKEGCCESYAKM
+1081 HKEGCCVSYARM
-1093 LKVLFDY
+1093 IKVLCDY
-1100 YNIISTTVHSKDHR
+1100 YEIPCINVSSVDHM

-1130 WDDVEPISYNYFLK
+1130 WDDTEPIRYDYFLK
-1144 GSKSVTDEHHVIR
+1144 GAKSVTDEHHKIE
-1157 NSYFCNKDGDI
+1157 
-1168 TDYGYYAAPPLSTE
+1168 TDYPVPVLSNDDYA
-1182 DYVEPVT
+1182 EPTVPQPTVKPIPTQPKVVT
-1189 PIQNSNNNN
+1189 
-1198 STNNTVIPKK
+1198 V
-1208 NEAITSVTKGKV
+1208 TSVTKGKV
-1220 VYTVSGK
+1220 IYAISGK

-1275 IKATKLKSIGKNAFK
+1275 IKAAKLKSIGKNAFK

-1298 KVPKKQLKKY
+1298 KVPKKYLKKY

>member
-27 YIKEGKQNAVVPV
+27 YIKEGKQNAVT
-40 EGYNSKTQGE
+40 GYAGTEQGDIIWE
-50 IKWAYDAIS
+50 YDTVS
-59 GDSDS
+59 GDESS
-64 PAMNLHIVGVYQN
+64 AARNVHIIGVYQD
-77 GDFSKKITNDI
+77 GKFSKEVTDDI
-88 VIPDKVPECNE
+88 IIPDKVPECDSKGN
-99 DGKIIA
+99 IIA

-152 FSQDAYGSVIE
+152 FSQESYGNDID
-163 GYGGRV
+163 GYGGV
-169 DIYLPDSLEKIG
+169 VTILLPDSIESIG
-181 TNCFN
+181 RGVFFRNRV
-186 QNLIYCN
+186 YCN
-193 SPNITLNGTDNTSS
+193 TPNVTLNDTKDVTYG
-207 GFAFCGP
+207 GFAFFGP
-214 ATTPENSLQTTYK
+214 ATNPENTLKKIYGN
-227 AKYRTNIPAILKD
+227 KYRTVMPTGFQREN
-240 PDKFPYIGAA
+240 YSYVGAA

-294 IYPPKKDHYVF
+294 IHPPKKDHYVF

-335 TPEVYQV
+335 TPEVYQI

-391 ETVGEPEKLEPE
+391 EAVGEPEKLEPE

-422 YTVSFNANGGEVK
+422 YTVSFDANGGEVK

-475 TQITRA
+475 TQMTRA
-481 ENHTLYAHWTART
+481 ENHTLYAHWTAKS

-503 ATSGSM
+503 ATSGGM
-509 DDLDVTYDTKANPTC
+509 DDLDVTYDTKVNPTC

-553 TVIVYAIW
+553 TVTVYAIW

-567 VTFVTNSQS
+567 VTFVTNGKSEE
-576 KTEYKFTYDAW
+576 KYFTYDKKEVILAKTSD
-587 EDFPYLYSKFY
+587 EY
-598 DFAGWVTDR
+598 DFAGWVTDKER
-607 TKTIPVTERE
+607 VIPVEKRASEPISYTPGEV
-617 TAVINYSSGK
+617 TWTV
-627 NKWDIAK
+627 AK

-663 RELDKTNE
+663 RELNKTNE

-749 LGGEFIGEYPKTY
+749 LGGEFVGEYPKTY

-771 TNVKKAGLYVCGWR
+771 TNVKKAGLHVCGWR
-785 NTLNNKVMTKVDA
+785 NTLNNKVMTKVEA

-860 CEELDAGVY
+860 LEDEDVIVTR
-869 LIDTTKAMDYH
+869 IDTTKAMDYH
-880 LKALWNLNNST
+880 LRALWSSNAST
-891 MDISQT
+891 TKIAGT
-897 VEIDGTEKEIPY
+897 VESDGTEKEIPY
-909 AETPME
+909 AEKPME

-921 NQLTD
+921 NRLTD
-926 VEKKIYTS
+926 VEKKIYTT
-934 IYNYYKFDMSK
+934 IYNYYKFDMDK
-945 GKCQTEKTILCATD
+945 GECRMQNVKVVTKD
-959 KITLANMYQASE
+959 KITIANMYQAST
-971 AVCLDYP
+971 AVVLDNP
-978 SIYWIRNF
+978 SIFWIRYFN
-986 WHSDIKEKDGKYIS
+986 HTQMKEKDGVYTGTIH
-1000 SIYPVFS
+1000 PVLA
-1007 YNETAFKADAL
+1007 YYKTAFQADAL
-1018 EYQGF
+1018 EYGGF
-1023 FNSIIKDLDSAGIRQ
+1023 LQEIIKSLNNSGVQKVSTA
-1038 ASIPKKIRLIHD
+1038 KKLKLIHD
-1050 YIVNTY
+1050 YVVKTY
-1056 SYRNETNILS
+1056 SYRNNSHILS
-1066 ANTSNETRSIGYMMS
+1066 AAATNETRSVGYLMT

-1093 LKVLFDY
+1093 IKILCDY
-1100 YNIISTTVHSKDHR
+1100 YQIPCVTVYSLTHM
-1114 WNEVQINGKW
+1114 WNQVKIGNQW

-1130 WDDVEPISYNYFLK
+1130 WDDEEPVVYTYFLK
-1144 GSKSVTDEHHVIR
+1144 GAKSVIDEHHIVTSMFFSDCQGNGI
-1157 NSYFCNKDGDI
+1157 KD
-1168 TDYGYYAAPPLSTE
+1168 YANYSVPTLSKE
-1182 DYVEPVT
+1182 DYVEPVNPT
-1189 PIQNSNNNN
+1189 PNN
-1198 STNNTVIPKK
+1198 SQTAPKK
-1208 NEAITSVTKGKV
+1208 SKAVTSATKGKV
-1220 VYTVSGK
+1220 VYAISGK
-1227 YAVVKKCTSKKVKSV
+1227 YAVVKKCTSKKAKSV

-1308 KKLIQKK
+1308 KKLIKKK
-1315 KTGFVKTMK
+1315 KTGFKKTMK
-1324 VKK
+1324 VK

>member
-10 SFAICALFV
+10 SFAICALFI

-27 YIKEGKQNAVVPV
+27 YIKEGKQNAVT
-40 EGYNSKTQGE
+40 GYAGTEQGDIIWE
-50 IKWAYDAIS
+50 YDTVS
-59 GDSDS
+59 GDESS
-64 PAMNLHIVGVYQN
+64 AARNVHMIGVYQD
-77 GDFSKKITNDI
+77 GKFSKEVTDDI
-88 VIPDKVPECNE
+88 IIPDKVPECDSKGN
-99 DGKIIA
+99 IIA

-152 FSQDAYGSVIE
+152 FSADGYGSEDE

-169 DIYLPDSLEKIG
+169 DIYLPDSLEKVKE
-181 TNCFN
+181 NCFK
-186 QNLIYCN
+186 QNYVYCN
-193 SPNITLNGTDNTSS
+193 SPNIMLVGEDNTLSK
-207 GFAFCGP
+207 FAFRGP
-214 ATTPENSLQTTYK
+214 VTTPENTLKTIYK
-227 AKYRTNIPAILKD
+227 TKYKTNIPAILKD

-250 AKEVTLHADAPDGGE
+250 AKEVTLYADAPDGGE
-265 VNRGGSGLKYDSVY
+265 INRGGSGLKYDSVY

-294 IYPPKKDHYVF
+294 VHPPKKDHYVF
-305 EGYFEK
+305 EGYFEGDMQIYDK
-311 NTQIFDKD
+311 NGT
-319 GVLLKVPD
+319 LLKVPD

-365 NLPENFYPTIGYKLI
+365 NLPENFYPTVGYKLI

-422 YTVSFNANGGEVK
+422 YTVSFDANGGEVK

-464 AKNGGTKVTED
+464 AKTGGTKVTED
-475 TQITRA
+475 TQMTRA

-524 RFEKTG
+524 RFEKNG
-530 YSFTGWSYAK
+530 YSFAGWSYAK

-576 KTEYKFTYDAW
+576 KTEYEFTYDAW
-587 EDFPYLYSKFY
+587 ENFPYLYSKFY

-627 NKWDIAK
+627 NKWNIAK

-663 RELDKTNE
+663 RELSKTNE

-749 LGGEFIGEYPKTY
+749 LGGEFVGEYPKTY

-812 TVYHVTTDLDGGT
+812 AVYYVTTDLDGGT
-825 LPDGVTIP
+825 LPDGVTMP

-840 SNIVLPQDVT
+840 NNIVLPQSVT
-850 KQGHSFAGWY
+850 RQGYSFAGWY
-860 CEELDAGVY
+860 LEDEDVIVTR
-869 LIDTTKAMDYH
+869 IDTTKAMDYH
-880 LKALWNLNNST
+880 LRALWNSNAST
-891 MDISQT
+891 TKVAGT
-897 VEIDGTEKEIPY
+897 VESDGTEKEIPY
-909 AETPME
+909 AEKPME

-926 VEKKIYTS
+926 VEKKIYTT
-934 IYNYYKFDMSK
+934 IYNYYKFDMDK
-945 GKCQTEKTILCATD
+945 GECRMENVKIVTKD
-959 KITLANMYQASE
+959 KITIANMYQAST
-971 AVCLDYP
+971 AVVLDNP
-978 SIYWIRNF
+978 SIFWIRYFN
-986 WHSDIKEKDGKYIS
+986 HTQMKEKDGVYTGTIH
-1000 SIYPVFS
+1000 PVLA
-1007 YNETAFKADAL
+1007 YHKTAFQADAL
-1018 EYQGF
+1018 EYGGF
-1023 FNSIIKDLDSAGIRQ
+1023 LQEIIKSLNNSGVQKVSTA
-1038 ASIPKKIRLIHD
+1038 KKLKLIHD
-1050 YIVNTY
+1050 YVVKTY
-1056 SYRNETNILS
+1056 SYRNNSHTLS
-1066 ANTSNETRSIGYMMS
+1066 AAATNETRSVGYLMT

-1093 LKVLFDY
+1093 IKILCDY
-1100 YNIISTTVHSKDHR
+1100 YQIPCVTVYSLTHM
-1114 WNEVQINGKW
+1114 WNQVKIGNQW
-1124 YLLDAT
+1124 YLLDVT
-1130 WDDVEPISYNYFLK
+1130 WDDEEPVIYTYFLK
-1144 GSKSVTDEHHVIR
+1144 GAKSVIDEHHIVTSMFFSDCQGNGI
-1157 NSYFCNKDGDI
+1157 KD
-1168 TDYGYYAAPPLSTE
+1168 YANYSVPTLSKE
-1182 DYVEPVT
+1182 DYVEPVNPT
-1189 PIQNSNNNN
+1189 PNN
-1198 STNNTVIPKK
+1198 SQTALKK
-1208 NEAITSVTKGKV
+1208 SKAVTSVTKGKL
-1220 VYTVSGK
+1220 VYTISGK
-1227 YAVVKKCTSKKVKSV
+1227 HAVVKKCTSKKVKSV

-1259 IAKNA
+1259 ITKNA

-1275 IKATKLKSIGKNAFK
+1275 IKAAKLKSIGKNAFK

-1315 KTGFVKTMK
+1315 KTGFKKTMK
-1324 VKK
+1324 VK

>member
-27 YIKEGKQNAVVPV
+27 YIKEGKQNAVS
-40 EGYNSKTQGE
+40 GYAGTEQGDIIWE
-50 IKWAYDAIS
+50 YDTVS
-59 GDSDS
+59 GDESS
-64 PAMNLHIVGVYQN
+64 AARNVHIIGVYQD
-77 GDFSKKITNDI
+77 GKFSKEVTDDI
-88 VIPDKVPECNE
+88 IIPDKVPECDSKGN
-99 DGKIIA
+99 IIA

-118 NKDSFFLGSFNV
+118 NKDSFFFGSFNV

-152 FSQDAYGSVIE
+152 FSQDVYGTDEE
-163 GYGGRV
+163 GNFGKV
-169 DIYLPDSLEKIG
+169 KVYLPDTTEVIG
-181 TNCFN
+181 EHCFALN
-186 QNLIYCN
+186 TVYCN
-193 SPNITLNGTDNTSS
+193 SPNITLKKAEDETLS
-207 GFAFCGP
+207 GFRFFGP
-214 ATTPENSLQTTYK
+214 VTTPENTLITTYK
-227 AKYRTNIPAILKD
+227 TKYRTSMPSTFPA

-265 VNRGGSGLKYDSVY
+265 INRGGSGLKYDSVY

-294 IYPPKKDHYVF
+294 IHPPKKEHYVF

-365 NLPENFYPTIGYKLI
+365 NLPENFYPTVGYKLI

-391 ETVGEPEKLEPE
+391 EAVGEPEKLEPE

-422 YTVSFNANGGEVK
+422 YTVSFDANGGEVK

-475 TQITRA
+475 TQMTRA

-509 DDLDVTYDTKANPTC
+509 DDLDVTYDTKVNPTC

-576 KTEYKFTYDAW
+576 KTEYEFTYGAW

-651 TKYSDTTAFLGD
+651 TKYNDTTAFLGD

-678 KISSLIMKCNTN
+678 KNQFIDYEVQYKPLYSELLCRNSRRN
-690 RYIQSYRVETADGTE
+690 R
-705 VSAGTCEDKNS
+705 
-716 TVTIP
+716 
-721 FPSNYAL
+721 
-728 KNNLKVYVEA
+728 
-738 ANRTYGITYDT
+738 
-749 LGGEFIGEYPKTY
+749 
-762 SYGDEFDLP
+762 
-771 TNVKKAGLYVCGWR
+771 
-785 NTLNNKVMTKVDA
+785 
-798 TTSGEL
+798 
-804 SLQAIYES
+804 
-812 TVYHVTTDLDGGT
+812 
-825 LPDGVTIP
+825 
-833 TEYKYKQ
+833 
-840 SNIVLPQDVT
+840 
-850 KQGHSFAGWY
+850 
-860 CEELDAGVY
+860 
-869 LIDTTKAMDYH
+869 
-880 LKALWNLNNST
+880 
-891 MDISQT
+891 
-897 VEIDGTEKEIPY
+897 
-909 AETPME
+909 
-915 SNQWYY
+915 
-921 NQLTD
+921 
-926 VEKKIYTS
+926 
-934 IYNYYKFDMSK
+934 
-945 GKCQTEKTILCATD
+945 GKC
-959 KITLANMYQASE
+959 
-971 AVCLDYP
+971 
-978 SIYWIRNF
+978 R
-986 WHSDIKEKDGKYIS
+986 
-1000 SIYPVFS
+1000 
-1007 YNETAFKADAL
+1007 
-1018 EYQGF
+1018 
-1023 FNSIIKDLDSAGIRQ
+1023 DL
-1038 ASIPKKIRLIHD
+1038 
-1050 YIVNTY
+1050 
-1056 SYRNETNILS
+1056 
-1066 ANTSNETRSIGYMMS
+1066 
-1081 HKEGCCESYAKM
+1081 
-1093 LKVLFDY
+1093 
-1100 YNIISTTVHSKDHR
+1100 
-1114 WNEVQINGKW
+1114 
-1124 YLLDAT
+1124 
-1130 WDDVEPISYNYFLK
+1130 
-1144 GSKSVTDEHHVIR
+1144 
-1157 NSYFCNKDGDI
+1157 
-1168 TDYGYYAAPPLSTE
+1168 
-1182 DYVEPVT
+1182 
-1189 PIQNSNNNN
+1189 
-1198 STNNTVIPKK
+1198 
-1208 NEAITSVTKGKV
+1208 
-1220 VYTVSGK
+1220 
-1227 YAVVKKCTSKKVKSV
+1227 
-1242 TILNK
+1242 
-1247 VKIGKKTYTVTS
+1247 
-1259 IAKNA
+1259 
-1264 FKGCK
+1264 
-1269 KLKKVT
+1269 
-1275 IKATKLKSIGKNAFK
+1275 
-1290 GIYKKATF
+1290 
-1298 KVPKKQLKKY
+1298 
-1308 KKLIQKK
+1308 
-1315 KTGFVKTMK
+1315 
-1324 VKK
+1324 

>member
-40 EGYNSKTQGE
+40 KGYNSKTQGE
-50 IKWAYDAIS
+50 IKWAYDTIS
-59 GDSDS
+59 GDNDS
-64 PAMNLHIVGVYQN
+64 PAMNLRIVGIYQN
-77 GDFSKKITNDI
+77 GDFSEKVTNDI

-99 DGKIIA
+99 DGEIIA

-152 FSQDAYGSVIE
+152 FSQDAYGNE
-163 GYGGRV
+163 MDGYGGRV

-181 TNCFN
+181 TNCFYRN
-186 QNLIYCN
+186 FIYCN
-193 SPNITLNGTDNTSS
+193 SPNITLDGTDNTSS
-207 GFAFCGP
+207 GFALCGP
-214 ATTPENSLQTTYK
+214 VTTPENSLQTTYK
-227 AKYRTNIPAILKD
+227 TKYRTNTPAILKD

-294 IYPPKKDHYVF
+294 IYPPKKEHYVF
-305 EGYFEK
+305 EGYYEGD
-311 NTQIFDKD
+311 TQIFDKD

-353 NEEHSYQEVFSP
+353 NEEHSYQEVFSA
-365 NLPENFYPTIGYKLI
+365 NLPENFYPTVGYKLI

-391 ETVGEPEKLEPE
+391 EAVGEPEKLEPG

-422 YTVSFNANGGEVK
+422 YTVSFDANGGEVK

-464 AKNGGTKVTED
+464 AKTGGTKVTED
-475 TQITRA
+475 TQMTRA

-524 RFEKTG
+524 RYEKTG
-530 YSFTGWSYAK
+530 YSFAGWSYTK

-567 VTFVTNSQS
+567 VTFVTNG
-576 KTEYKFTYDAW
+576 KTEEKYFTYDKKEVILAKTSD
-587 EDFPYLYSKFY
+587 EY
-598 DFAGWVTDR
+598 DFAGWVTDKER
-607 TKTIPVTERE
+607 VIPVEKRASEPISYTPGEA
-617 TAVINYSSGK
+617 TWTV
-627 NKWDIAK
+627 AK

-663 RELDKTNE
+663 RELNKANE

-721 FPSNYAL
+721 FPSNYVL

-749 LGGEFIGEYPKTY
+749 LGGEFVGDYPKTY

-812 TVYHVTTDLDGGT
+812 AVYYVTTDLDGGT
-825 LPDGVTIP
+825 LPDGVTMP

-840 SNIVLPQDVT
+840 NNIVLPQDVT
-850 KQGHSFAGWY
+850 KQGYSFVGWY
-860 CEELDAGVY
+860 LEDEDVIVTR
-869 LIDTTKAMDYH
+869 IDTTKAMDYH
-880 LKALWNLNNST
+880 LRALWNSNAST
-891 MDISQT
+891 TKVAGT
-897 VEIDGTEKEIPY
+897 VESDGTEKEIPY
-909 AETPME
+909 AEKPME

-926 VEKKIYTS
+926 VEKKIYTT
-934 IYNYYKFDMSK
+934 IYNYYKFDMDK
-945 GKCQTEKTILCATD
+945 GECRMENVKIVTKD
-959 KITLANMYQASE
+959 KITIANMYQAST
-971 AVCLDYP
+971 AVVLDNP
-978 SIYWIRNF
+978 SIFWIRYFN
-986 WHSDIKEKDGKYIS
+986 HTQMKEKDGVYTGTIH
-1000 SIYPVFS
+1000 PVLA
-1007 YNETAFKADAL
+1007 YHKTAFQADAL
-1018 EYQGF
+1018 EYGGF
-1023 FNSIIKDLDSAGIRQ
+1023 LQEIIKSLNNSGVQKVSTA
-1038 ASIPKKIRLIHD
+1038 KKLKLIHD
-1050 YIVNTY
+1050 YVVKTY
-1056 SYRNETNILS
+1056 SYRNNSHILS
-1066 ANTSNETRSIGYMMS
+1066 AAATNETRSVGYLMT

-1093 LKVLFDY
+1093 IKILCDY
-1100 YNIISTTVHSKDHR
+1100 YQIPCVTVYSLTHM
-1114 WNEVQINGKW
+1114 WNQVKIGNQW
-1124 YLLDAT
+1124 YLLDVT
-1130 WDDVEPISYNYFLK
+1130 WDDEEPVVYTYFLK
-1144 GSKSVTDEHHVIR
+1144 GAKSVIDEHHIVTSMFFSDCQGNGI
-1157 NSYFCNKDGDI
+1157 KD
-1168 TDYGYYAAPPLSTE
+1168 YANYSVPTLSKE
-1182 DYVEPVT
+1182 DYVEPVNPT
-1189 PIQNSNNNN
+1189 PNN
-1198 STNNTVIPKK
+1198 SQTAPKK
-1208 NEAITSVTKGKV
+1208 TKAVTSATKGKL
-1220 VYTVSGK
+1220 VYTISGK
-1227 YAVVKKCTSKKVKSV
+1227 HAVVKKCTSKKVKSV

-1259 IAKNA
+1259 ITKNA

-1275 IKATKLKSIGKNAFK
+1275 IKAAKLKSIGKNAFK

-1315 KTGFVKTMK
+1315 KTGFKKTMK
-1324 VKK
+1324 VK

>member
-27 YIKEGKQNAVVPV
+27 YIKEGKQNAVS
-40 EGYNSKTQGE
+40 GYAGTEQGDIIWE
-50 IKWAYDAIS
+50 YDAVS
-59 GDSDS
+59 GDESS
-64 PAMNLHIVGVYQN
+64 AARNVHIIGVYQD
-77 GDFSKKITNDI
+77 GKFSKEVTDDI
-88 VIPDKVPECNE
+88 IIPDKVPECDSKGN
-99 DGKIIA
+99 IIA

-152 FSQDAYGSVIE
+152 FSQDAYGTE
-163 GYGGRV
+163 DYGYGGRV

-181 TNCFN
+181 TNCFYRN
-186 QNLIYCN
+186 FIYCN
-193 SPNITLNGTDNTSS
+193 SPNITLNGIDNTSG
-207 GFAFCGP
+207 GFAFRGP
-214 ATTPENSLQTTYK
+214 VTTPENSLQTTYK

-294 IYPPKKDHYVF
+294 IHPPKKDHYVF

-365 NLPENFYPTIGYKLI
+365 NLPENFYPTVGYKLI
-380 RWEKYSMNANG
+380 RWEKYSMNADG
-391 ETVGEPEKLEPE
+391 EAVGEPEKLEPE

-422 YTVSFNANGGEVK
+422 YTVSFDANGGEVK

-475 TQITRA
+475 TQMTRA

-576 KTEYKFTYDAW
+576 KTEHEFTYDAW

-607 TKTIPVTERE
+607 TKTIPVMERE

-749 LGGEFIGEYPKTY
+749 LGGEFVGEYPKTY

-771 TNVKKAGLYVCGWR
+771 TNVKKTGLYVCGWR
-785 NTLNNKVMTKVDA
+785 NTLNNKVMTKVEA

-804 SLQAIYES
+804 SLQAIYEN
-812 TVYHVTTDLDGGT
+812 TVYRITTDLNGGT

-833 TEYKYKQ
+833 TEYRYKQ
-840 SNIVLPQDVT
+840 DNIVLPQNVT
-850 KQGHSFAGWY
+850 RQGYSFAGWY
-860 CEELDAGVY
+860 LEDEDVIVTR
-869 LIDTTKAMDYH
+869 IDTTKAMDYH
-880 LKALWNLNNST
+880 LRALWSSNAST
-891 MDISQT
+891 TKIAGT
-897 VEIDGTEKEIPY
+897 VESDGTEKEIPY
-909 AETPME
+909 AEKPME

-921 NQLTD
+921 NRLTD
-926 VEKKIYTS
+926 VEKKIYTT
-934 IYNYYKFDMSK
+934 IYNYYKFDMDK
-945 GKCQTEKTILCATD
+945 GECRMENVKVVTKD
-959 KITLANMYQASE
+959 KITIANMYQAST
-971 AVCLDYP
+971 AVVLDNP
-978 SIYWIRNF
+978 SIFWIRYFN
-986 WHSDIKEKDGKYIS
+986 HTQMKEKDGVYTGTIH
-1000 SIYPVFS
+1000 PVLA
-1007 YNETAFKADAL
+1007 YYKTAFQADAL
-1018 EYQGF
+1018 EYGGF
-1023 FNSIIKDLDSAGIRQ
+1023 LQEIIKSLNNSGVQKVSTA
-1038 ASIPKKIRLIHD
+1038 KKLKLIHD
-1050 YIVNTY
+1050 YVVKTY
-1056 SYRNETNILS
+1056 SYRNNSHILS
-1066 ANTSNETRSIGYMMS
+1066 AAATNETRSVGYLMT

-1093 LKVLFDY
+1093 IKILCDY
-1100 YNIISTTVHSKDHR
+1100 YQIPCVTVYSLTHM
-1114 WNEVQINGKW
+1114 WNQVKIGNQW

-1130 WDDVEPISYNYFLK
+1130 WDDEEPVVYTYFLK
-1144 GSKSVTDEHHVIR
+1144 GAKSVIDEHHIVTSMFFSDCQGNGI
-1157 NSYFCNKDGDI
+1157 KD
-1168 TDYGYYAAPPLSTE
+1168 YANYSVPTLSKE
-1182 DYVEPVT
+1182 DYVEPVNPT
-1189 PIQNSNNNN
+1189 PNN
-1198 STNNTVIPKK
+1198 SQTAPKK
-1208 NEAITSVTKGKV
+1208 SKVVTSATKGKV
-1220 VYTVSGK
+1220 VYAISGK

-1275 IKATKLKSIGKNAFK
+1275 IKATKLKSIRKNAFK

-1308 KKLIQKK
+1308 KKLIKKK
-1315 KTGFVKTMK
+1315 KTGFKKTMK
-1324 VKK
+1324 VK

>member
-1 MKARKRNII
+1 MKAKKRNII

-50 IKWAYDAIS
+50 IKWAYDTVS
-59 GDSDS
+59 GDSNS
-64 PAMNLHIVGVYQN
+64 PAINVRIVGVYQKD
-77 GDFSKKITNDI
+77 GDTSKNITDDI
-88 VIPDKVPECNE
+88 IIPDKIPECEN
-99 DGKIIA
+99 GKIIA

-152 FSQDAYGSVIE
+152 FSQDVYGTDEE
-163 GYGGRV
+163 GNFGKV
-169 DIYLPDSLEKIG
+169 KVYLPDTTEIIG
-181 TNCFN
+181 EHCFALN
-186 QNLIYCN
+186 TVYCN
-193 SPNITLNGTDNTSS
+193 SPNITLKNAEDETLS
-207 GFAFCGP
+207 GFRFFGP
-214 ATTPENSLQTTYK
+214 ITTPENTLITTYK
-227 AKYRTNIPAILKD
+227 AKYRTSMPSTFPD

-365 NLPENFYPTIGYKLI
+365 NLPENFYPTVGYKLI
-380 RWEKYSMNANG
+380 RWEKYLMNANG
-391 ETVGEPEKLEPE
+391 EAVGEPEKLEPE

-422 YTVSFNANGGEVK
+422 YTVSFDANGGEVK

-475 TQITRA
+475 TQMTRA

-576 KTEYKFTYDAW
+576 KTEHEFTYDAW

-646 SVTFS
+646 SVTFN

-690 RYIQSYRVETADGTE
+690 RYIQSYRVETAGGTE

-749 LGGEFIGEYPKTY
+749 LGGEFVGEYPKTY

-771 TNVKKAGLYVCGWR
+771 TNVKKKGFYVCGWR
-785 NTLNNKVMTKVDA
+785 NTLNNKVITKIDA
-798 TTSGEL
+798 DTSGPLALEAVYEG
-804 SLQAIYES
+804 AIYRIS
-812 TVYHVTTDLDGGT
+812 VDLNGGT
-825 LPDGVTIP
+825 LPKGTEIP
-833 TEYKYKQ
+833 KEYKYKDDP
-840 SNIVLPQDVT
+840 IDLPRYMT
-850 KQGHSFAGWY
+850 KEGYSFAGWY
-860 CEELDAGVY
+860 CEELNGYVDIINPQNA
-869 LIDTTKAMDYH
+869 TDYH
-880 LKALWNLNNST
+880 LKALWNPNNT
-891 MDISQT
+891 IRPTNQIMAL
-897 VEIDGTEKEIPY
+897 DGTETEIPY
-909 AETPME
+909 AEKPME

-926 VEKKIYTS
+926 VEKKIYTT
-934 IYNYYKFDMSK
+934 IYNYYKFDMDK
-945 GKCQTEKTILCATD
+945 GECKMKKIMFYATD
-959 KITLANMYQASE
+959 KITNKNVMHASYAVYLDNPSMFWIFYFYGSGVKEVDGRYASGVLPLAA
-971 AVCLDYP
+971 
-978 SIYWIRNF
+978 
-986 WHSDIKEKDGKYIS
+986 
-1000 SIYPVFS
+1000 

-1018 EYQGF
+1018 EYKGF
-1023 FNSIIKDLDSAGIRQ
+1023 FNGIISSLDKSGIQQ
-1038 ASIPKKIRLIHD
+1038 ASIKGKVQLIHD
-1050 YIVNTY
+1050 YVVNTY
-1056 SYRNETNILS
+1056 SYRNSTNILG
-1066 ANTSNETRSIGYMMS
+1066 AVCTDETRSIGYMMT
-1081 HKEGCCESYAKM
+1081 HKEGCCVSYARM
-1093 LKVLFDY
+1093 IKVLCDY
-1100 YNIISTTVHSKDHR
+1100 YEIPCINVSSVDHM
-1114 WNEVQINGKW
+1114 WNEIQVDGKW

-1130 WDDVEPISYNYFLK
+1130 WDDTEPIRYDYFLK
-1144 GSKSVTDEHHVIR
+1144 GAKSVTDEHHKIE
-1157 NSYFCNKDGDI
+1157 
-1168 TDYGYYAAPPLSTE
+1168 TDYPVPVLSDDDYA
-1182 DYVEPVT
+1182 EPTVPQPNVKPMPTQPNVKPIPAQPKAVT
-1189 PIQNSNNNN
+1189 
-1198 STNNTVIPKK
+1198 V
-1208 NEAITSVTKGKV
+1208 TSATKGKV
-1220 VYTVSGK
+1220 VYAISGK
-1227 YAVVKKCTSKKVKSV
+1227 YAVVKKCTSKKAKSV

-1275 IKATKLKSIGKNAFK
+1275 IKAAKLKSIGKNAFK

-1315 KTGFVKTMK
+1315 KTGFKKTMK
-1324 VKK
+1324 VK

>member
-1 MKARKRNII
+1 MKARKRSII

-27 YIKEGKQNAVVPV
+27 YIKEGKQNAVT
-40 EGYNSKTQGE
+40 GYAAKEQGQ
-50 IKWAYDAIS
+50 IKWEYDTIS
-59 GDSDS
+59 GDSNS
-64 PAMNLHIVGVYQN
+64 PARNVHVVGEYQE
-77 GDFSKKITNDI
+77 GDFATDITKDI
-88 VIPDKVPECNE
+88 VIPDKVPECDSKGN
-99 DGKIIA
+99 IIA
-105 YHKVESLGDADAK
+105 YHKVESIGA
-118 NKDSFFLGSFNV
+118 NKVSDEDSFFFGSFNV

-152 FSQDAYGSVIE
+152 FSQESYGNDID
-163 GYGGRV
+163 GYGGIV
-169 DIYLPDSLEKIG
+169 TILLPDSIESIG
-181 TNCFN
+181 KGVFSRNRV
-186 QNLIYCN
+186 YCN
-193 SPNITLNGTDNTSS
+193 TPNVTLNDTEDVTYG
-207 GFAFCGP
+207 GFALFGP
-214 ATTPENSLQTTYK
+214 ATNPENTLKKIYGN
-227 AKYRTNIPAILKD
+227 KYRTVMPTGFQREN
-240 PDKFPYIGAA
+240 YSYVGAA

-265 VNRGGSGLKYDSVY
+265 VNRGGNGLKYDSVY

-294 IYPPKKDHYVF
+294 IHPPKKEHYVF

-365 NLPENFYPTIGYKLI
+365 NLPDDFYPTVGYKLI
-380 RWEKYSMNANG
+380 RWEKYSMNTNG
-391 ETVGEPEKLEPE
+391 EAIGEPEKLEPG

-422 YTVSFNANGGEVK
+422 YTVSFDANGGEVK
-435 DAELPNTFDKDYSL
+435 DAELPNTFDNDYSL

-464 AKNGGTKVTED
+464 AKTGGTKVTED
-475 TQITRA
+475 TQMTRA
-481 ENHTLYAHWTART
+481 ENHTLYAHWTAKS

-530 YSFTGWSYAK
+530 YSFAGWSYTK
-540 DGDVVD
+540 DGDIVD

-567 VTFVTNSQS
+567 VTFVTNGKSEE
-576 KTEYKFTYDAW
+576 KYFTYDKKEVILAKTSD
-587 EDFPYLYSKFY
+587 EY
-598 DFAGWVTDR
+598 DFAGWVTDKER
-607 TKTIPVTERE
+607 VIPVEKRASEPISYTPGEV
-617 TAVINYSSGK
+617 TWTV
-627 NKWDIAK
+627 AK

-646 SVTFS
+646 SVTFN

-663 RELDKTNE
+663 CELDKTNE

-705 VSAGTCEDKNS
+705 VSAGTCEDMNS

-749 LGGEFIGEYPKTY
+749 LGGEFVGEYPKTY

-771 TNVKKAGLYVCGWR
+771 TNVKRKGFYVCGWR

-840 SNIVLPQDVT
+840 NNIVLPQDVT

-860 CEELDAGVY
+860 LEDEDVIVTR
-869 LIDTTKAMDYH
+869 IDTTKAMDYH
-880 LKALWNLNNST
+880 LRALWSSNAST
-891 MDISQT
+891 TKIAGT
-897 VEIDGTEKEIPY
+897 VESDGTEKEIPY
-909 AETPME
+909 AEKPME

-921 NQLTD
+921 NRLTD
-926 VEKKIYTS
+926 VEKKIYTT
-934 IYNYYKFDMSK
+934 IYNYYKFDMDK
-945 GKCQTEKTILCATD
+945 GECRMQNVKVVTKD
-959 KITLANMYQASE
+959 KITIANMYQAST
-971 AVCLDYP
+971 AVVLDNP
-978 SIYWIRNF
+978 SIFWIRYFN
-986 WHSDIKEKDGKYIS
+986 HTQMKEKDGVYTGTIH
-1000 SIYPVFS
+1000 PVLA
-1007 YNETAFKADAL
+1007 YYKTAFQADAL
-1018 EYQGF
+1018 EYGGF
-1023 FNSIIKDLDSAGIRQ
+1023 LQEIIKSLNNSGVQKVSTA
-1038 ASIPKKIRLIHD
+1038 KKLKLIHD
-1050 YIVNTY
+1050 YVVKTY
-1056 SYRNETNILS
+1056 SYRNNSHILS
-1066 ANTSNETRSIGYMMS
+1066 AAATNETRSVGYLMT

-1093 LKVLFDY
+1093 IKILCDY
-1100 YNIISTTVHSKDHR
+1100 YQIPCVTVYSLTHM
-1114 WNEVQINGKW
+1114 WNQVKIGNQW

-1130 WDDVEPISYNYFLK
+1130 WDDEEPVVYTYFLK
-1144 GSKSVTDEHHVIR
+1144 GAKSVIDEHHIVTSMFFSDCQGNGI
-1157 NSYFCNKDGDI
+1157 KD
-1168 TDYGYYAAPPLSTE
+1168 YANYSVPTLSKE
-1182 DYVEPVT
+1182 DYVEPVNPT
-1189 PIQNSNNNN
+1189 PNN
-1198 STNNTVIPKK
+1198 SQTAPKK
-1208 NEAITSVTKGKV
+1208 SKAVTSATKGKV
-1220 VYTVSGK
+1220 VYAISGK
-1227 YAVVKKCTSKKVKSV
+1227 YAVVKKCTSKKAKSV

-1308 KKLIQKK
+1308 KKLIKKK
-1315 KTGFVKTMK
+1315 KTGFKKTMK
-1324 VKK
+1324 VK

>member
-27 YIKEGKQNAVVPV
+27 YIKEGKQNAVS
-40 EGYNSKTQGE
+40 GYAGTEQGDIIWE
-50 IKWAYDAIS
+50 YDTVS
-59 GDSDS
+59 GDESS
-64 PAMNLHIVGVYQN
+64 AARNVHIIGVYQD
-77 GDFSKKITNDI
+77 GKFSKEVTDDI
-88 VIPDKVPECNE
+88 IIPDKVPECDSKGN
-99 DGKIIA
+99 IIA

-152 FSQDAYGSVIE
+152 FSQSGYGDKDE
-163 GYGGRV
+163 GYRGDV
-169 DIYLPDSLEKIG
+169 TIYLPDSLEIIG
-181 TNCFN
+181 KNCFKN
-186 QNLIYCN
+186 NLVYCN
-193 SPNITLNGTDNTSS
+193 SPNITLIDSQDSTD
-207 GFAFCGP
+207 GFAFRGP
-214 ATTPENSLQTTYK
+214 VTTPENTLKTVYK
-227 AKYRTNIPAILKD
+227 TKYKTNIPAILKD

-294 IYPPKKDHYVF
+294 IHPPKKDHYVF

-365 NLPENFYPTIGYKLI
+365 NLPENFYPSVGYKLI
-380 RWEKYSMNANG
+380 RWEKYSMNADG
-391 ETVGEPEKLEPE
+391 EAVGEPEKLEPE

-422 YTVSFNANGGEVK
+422 YTVSFDANGGEVK

-475 TQITRA
+475 TQMTRA

-567 VTFVTNSQS
+567 VTFVTNGKSEE
-576 KTEYKFTYDAW
+576 KYFTYDKKEVILAKTSD
-587 EDFPYLYSKFY
+587 EY
-598 DFAGWVTDR
+598 DFAGWVTDKER
-607 TKTIPVTERE
+607 VIPVEKRASEPISYTPGEA
-617 TAVINYSSGK
+617 TWTV
-627 NKWDIAK
+627 AK

-646 SVTFS
+646 SVTLS

-663 RELDKTNE
+663 RELNKANE

-721 FPSNYAL
+721 FPSNYTL

-738 ANRTYGITYDT
+738 VNRTYGITYDT

-840 SNIVLPQDVT
+840 NNIVLPQDVT
-850 KQGHSFAGWY
+850 KQGYSFAGWY
-860 CEELDAGVY
+860 LEDEDIIVTR
-869 LIDTTKAMDYH
+869 IDTTKAMDYH
-880 LKALWNLNNST
+880 LRALWNSNAST
-891 MDISQT
+891 TKIAGT
-897 VEIDGTEKEIPY
+897 VESDGTEKEIPY
-909 AETPME
+909 AEKPME

-926 VEKKIYTS
+926 VEKKIYTT
-934 IYNYYKFDMSK
+934 IYNYYKFDMDK
-945 GKCQTEKTILCATD
+945 GECRMENVKIVTKD
-959 KITLANMYQASE
+959 KITIANMYQAST
-971 AVCLDYP
+971 AVVLDNP
-978 SIYWIRNF
+978 SIFWIRYFN
-986 WHSDIKEKDGKYIS
+986 HTQMKEKDGVYTGTIH
-1000 SIYPVFS
+1000 PVLA
-1007 YNETAFKADAL
+1007 YYKTAFQADAL
-1018 EYQGF
+1018 EYGGF
-1023 FNSIIKDLDSAGIRQ
+1023 LQEIINSLNNSGVQKVSTA
-1038 ASIPKKIRLIHD
+1038 KKLKLIHD
-1050 YIVNTY
+1050 YVVKTY
-1056 SYRNETNILS
+1056 SYRNNSHILS
-1066 ANTSNETRSIGYMMS
+1066 AAATNETRSVGYLMT

-1093 LKVLFDY
+1093 IKILCDY
-1100 YNIISTTVHSKDHR
+1100 YQIPCVTVYSLTHM
-1114 WNEVQINGKW
+1114 WNQVKIGNQW

-1130 WDDVEPISYNYFLK
+1130 WDDEEPVVYTYFLK
-1144 GSKSVTDEHHVIR
+1144 GAKSVIDEHHIVTSMFFSDCQGNGI
-1157 NSYFCNKDGDI
+1157 KD
-1168 TDYGYYAAPPLSTE
+1168 YANYSVPTLSKE
-1182 DYVEPVT
+1182 DYVEPVNPT
-1189 PIQNSNNNN
+1189 PNN
-1198 STNNTVIPKK
+1198 SQTAPKK
-1208 NEAITSVTKGKV
+1208 SKVVTSATKGKV
-1220 VYTVSGK
+1220 VYAISGK

-1308 KKLIQKK
+1308 KKLIKKK
-1315 KTGFVKTMK
+1315 KTGFKKTMK
-1324 VKK
+1324 VK